1 MPPASERDPRLSW
14 VAEQIRN
21 TMYGV
26 TDASLDDL
34 FLDAQGVSTIL
45 ATFEGL
51 DGVQQASFVIVAR
64 EKEYVSVRASG
75 GEASQKRAVAAAGS
89 CLRGSGQMSQ
99 KLCVC
104 SGAVHNSNITCS
116 ALSAPDHS
124 RCLYFVRVD
133 HSDISAEAAADW
145 ATNPACPIHTA
156 FELSGMPVPSLNS
169 FYVFLVDVFE
179 PVLQDMEQAAG
190 KRKAVAALALN
201 DGANGAPAAATTV
214 AAEAANEV
222 AGGGGGVD
230 AAVVANRQLYSEIH
244 LWVSRLGTQLGGFMD
259 QVSAE
264 RKLPIPQDLCALED
278 TDAELQAALSNRDVL
293 REVDATVSQWQ
304 AEISYAMSLEPQKEG
319 PLGEIEYWRER
330 YSTISALYEQLNS
343 PQAKFVLKVAKEG
356 ECTSATM
363 IASTVQ
369 QFFRMYAE
377 AKDNVKFLGTL
388 DRHFRTLHAVD
399 PKNGSLQ
406 PIIDTLFSMM
416 TALRMV
422 WIISR
427 YYSTEERMVGLLEK
441 IARLI
446 AQKVSEHIDFRTVL
460 SLPSSEAKAKV
471 TAGQQCLLK
480 WKAAYKSVQE
490 EINSSEREQHW
501 TFDERRLFDVTDY
514 MSDRCTDLLEV
525 IETVEYYTTVLSA
538 QLKTVLTDT
547 TGIER
552 ILKDVEKLKRAFETL
567 TFDPFEKRA
576 THNWQVVFSGFL
588 TAVTSLDQEVS
599 LFINRIFDDDLRSA
613 ESAFELL
620 VSFKKI
626 RSRPD
631 RTGNSLDISALL
643 SEKAD
648 RILAQF
654 FTEIENVQR
663 IFQENKDSP
672 PLTKNQPPVAG
683 AIHWSM
689 SLFQRLKKPILRFQ
703 HEGMLKTAMGHQVK
717 AKYVE
722 TARQMKEY
730 STTRFL
736 QWREQVRVP
745 APASLKWN
753 ILRAEADGTYKV
765 NFNWQIFDM
774 IRETKYL
781 DRLGFEM
788 PKEVLH
794 VTLQD
799 EAYHGYVDALN
810 AMLVSFNCELGALA
824 GPELAILSADVR
836 ELKQALE
843 PGFHD
848 INWTSLSIPEFVSN
862 CERAITKFRN
872 LSREVRKSAD
882 GLQTQVVQR
891 IASTRL
897 MPGYEDLLQAGG
909 ELPELQVLVDAIER
923 HRVDQLERCVRAYR
937 TAKPLL
943 TKMESQ
949 LVGTHTG
956 RCANLASYYSHWEQ
970 RIWRALTQMVLK
982 SLATFAKLV
991 GYTTSSRS
999 SARAPPL
1006 FKVTILL
1013 TSEPTYTPQQQEITT
1028 AFHKIQSG
1036 IIETTKHFQRWM
1048 RGTCLEFTQGEIIPR
1063 PAEEDYATLFTYY
1076 QDIYNL
1082 PQVYKLQALINR
1094 TIQTHLGALATN
1106 IKMLQRY
1113 RFVFLADKKISVE
1126 QQAKSQLQWIDYD
1139 AKFQLY
1145 FNMIHDFD
1153 EETHINDF
1161 GFMRCDETPFYTE
1174 LVEQVYQWVAMEGA
1188 QLNDTVRS
1196 RMMAMYNNI
1205 RKVNED
1211 LARPCDNIADLKAVL
1226 EVMQGARASSLTVE
1240 QAIKE
1245 MEYVYSSLQH
1255 FGVALDPEEVKLAMS
1270 LQDMWSCTLARVHQ
1284 TGVALEPRKVQFR
1297 ELTVQEVAK
1306 FLNEGA
1312 KVLADFR
1319 GSGPGRAGVD
1329 LAEGN
1334 ESKKQWRQRLT
1345 ELQLRRDQLIKA
1357 EKLFD
1362 LPLTSHT
1369 SLQQLN
1375 EELAK
1380 IETVYDLYEQWMGDL
1395 RRWNRSSWKDL
1406 LLPDLE
1412 ATTEERAKQ
1421 ARILSKHYGS
1431 VEPFPAVQQLIL
1443 NFQNSLPLLAKLK
1456 SPALKARH
1464 WTELMR
1470 VTGKDFNYEQINLD
1484 ELIAME
1490 LFRYSD
1496 EVDRVVLAAA
1506 REQGIEQEIRA
1517 IKQYWAE
1524 KSFTP
1529 VPYAPR
1535 KGAPRC
1541 DVLTDTS
1548 EIQEAVDDNT
1558 LKVQSIANV
1567 KWAQPFID
1575 EVRSWERKLS
1585 VMGDVLAVWVT
1596 VQQKWEYLES
1606 IFKGNEDIVQQ
1617 LPKETAKF
1625 NDLDKKF
1632 VRIMNDTSAAPNVS
1646 QCCNVT
1652 GRLEELRFLEEKL
1665 EECQK
1670 DLSNYLETKRR
1681 LFPRFYFISDDEL
1694 LSILATNSAKAVQ
1707 DHMLKMFDNCARL
1720 LFKSEKDET
1729 ICGVESQEGERLDFG
1744 TPVKTEGRPVEEW
1757 LQAVLDESRQTLHD
1771 ILKAGVFYYPKMQ
1784 RLEWVKK
1791 YHGMVTL
1798 TGAKIFWTYEVEH
1811 AFEQVK
1817 KGKRGAVKELS
1828 GALSRQLIDLVAEMD
1843 KDVEK
1848 QYRKKINTL
1857 IIVDVHGRDIVD
1869 RFVRDSV
1876 TNARE
1881 FDWESQLRFYW
1892 ERVVDTC
1899 TIAQC
1904 TGCFRYG
1911 FEYIGLS
1918 GRLVITPLT
1927 DRCFMT
1933 LTQALTFCLGGAP
1946 GGPAGTGKTESV
1958 KDLAKAMAIQCV
1970 VFNCGEGLDYKAM
1983 GAIFSGLAQAGSWG
1997 CFDEFNRIEL
2007 PVLSVVS
2014 EQLRSIQ
2021 AALRAGDKEFLFG
2034 DSVIK
2039 LVPTVGTF
2047 ITMNPGYAGRVELPD
2062 NLKALFRPVVM
2073 VVPDMELIAEN
2084 MLFSEGFTTAREL
2097 ARKMVTLY
2105 SLAKGQ
2111 LSKQHHYDWGL
2122 RALKAVLVMAG
2133 QLKRGSPE
2141 LSEESVL
2148 MRALRD
2154 MNAPKFIAEDEP
2166 LFKGLMGD
2174 LFPGLDPTRVPQENL
2189 AKAST
2194 NVLKKRGFQINPK
2207 QIDKVVQLYE
2217 TMQTRHTSMVV
2228 GPTGGGKSTVIDTLC
2243 KAQTELGLT
2252 TKSYVINPKAQ
2263 PTSALYGMMDP
2274 MTRNWTDG
2282 IFSNIFRNIN
2292 RPVEGTERERRY
2304 VIFDGDVDAK
2314 WVEDMNSVM
2323 DDNKLLTL
2331 PNGERIRLHPQCSLL
2346 FEVGDLQ
2353 YASPATVSRVGMVFL
2368 DPVNLGWRPFMHA
2381 WKLKRPRDEQETLEE
2396 LVEQF
2401 VPALI
2406 AFVLDG
2412 TMEEAVQSTPPRLA
2426 MPTNALNMV
2435 KQLTTMLHTV
2445 SPREAS
2451 LEPRTLQAVFIFSCV
2466 WSFGALISTPA
2477 DRVRFDRLLKR
2488 LSGWLMQDVGDNF
2501 LTRFVGSGSLP
2512 EKYTLYDYYFDLQ
2525 DSRWKPWNM
2534 LVKPFVRTPG
2544 QPFSSLLV
2552 STVDTER
2559 NMWLL
2564 NKIVLNRTPVMFVG
2578 ESGTAKTVTIQSYL
2592 QQLKWRSVNG
2602 DGDDGSNGN
2611 NNGAGSAAAA
2621 GDTHANAGAMDLD
2634 EDVHLEAMLL
2644 EMNFSSRTTSL
2655 DAQRTMEDNIEKR
2668 TNTVLGPPAK
2678 KRLIVFVD
2686 DVNMPKVDLYGT
2698 QQPIAFLKLL
2708 IEYSSW
2714 YDRKDLLFKSVR
2726 DTQFVAA
2733 MAPPGGG
2740 RNALDPRFVSLF
2752 TVFNILF
2759 PQDESIHTIYQQ
2771 ILADA
2776 YKTLPVEQDFA
2787 ATVTSMTLQL
2797 YQKLVTALP
2806 ATPAKFHYIFNL
2818 RDLSRVYE
2826 GLCRATPVKFP
2837 TPGALVRLW
2846 RNEVMRVFVDRM
2858 ADEDDRAFVYN
2869 LVATQVEQSFPAD
2882 RATVMADPL
2891 LLGDFGDF
2899 VPDSAFEPLHI
2910 YEDFGPSY
2918 DRPRELVEAIME
2930 EMNTPVKKID
2940 LVMFDM
2946 ALEHLLR
2953 ITRVLSLPRGH
2964 CLLVGVGGSGKQSLT
2979 KLAASIC
2986 RMGVFEIVLA
2996 RNYGEEAFRD
3006 DLKQLYQRVGVQ
3018 KEKVI
3023 FLFMDGHVKE
3033 EGFLEHINNLL
3044 ASGMVPALFTEEE
3057 KDPLYAS
3064 VAEEVEAAGLAPSKD
3079 NKWTAF
3085 ITRCRDNLHVVLSMS
3100 PSGDALR
3107 TRCRNFPSLI
3117 NNTTIDWFQKWP
3129 AQALEAVGRKVL
3141 AEETLPDE
3149 LRTPIVE
3156 HMVQVHLTADKLSS
3170 QYQSELKRHNYVTPK
3185 NYLGFL
3191 ANYAKLLVT
3200 RREDIDD
3207 LVKKFTIGLEKLQH
3221 AESEVKVM
3229 KEELAEKEVTL
3240 REKQEINSKMTNEI
3254 KEQKQANESRK
3265 EESLKME
3272 EELNTQNAEIE
3283 KESAEAQV
3291 VLEQA
3296 MPALAEAMEAVKHI
3310 DPKSITELRSF
3321 AKPSANVVAV
3331 VRMVCV
3337 VKGVPA
3343 TWESGKVMMSQADFI
3358 RSLVDID
3365 TLTPTLSQAKM
3376 NEINKILKEFPV
3388 NSNDLKKVSMA
3399 ASGLMIWVEAMKQYW
3414 NVAKEVFPKQERV
3427 RQLQKLKETAE
3438 HQLQAC
3444 RDEIDR
3450 LTESLRRLEQQLDAG
3465 MAEARQLQ
3473 EEKQVMERRLNAAH
3487 KLIDGFSSERKR
3499 WTEEKATLSASRSR
3513 LVGDCLAGA
3522 AFLSYLGAFTY
3533 PYRQEALER
3542 MWLPDLRER
3551 GIPLTEHFDVRQL
3564 LTDDVAVS
3572 QWASDGLPSDALSVQ
3587 NGILTSVS
3595 TDYTGKGKRAGKIRF
3610 PLCID
3615 PQMQA
3620 VSWIKRQHQGNPRFE
3635 TATFGDPDFLKKL
3648 EFSIQ
3653 YGNPFLF
3660 ENVDEFIDPII
3671 DSVLDPQFRYES
3683 GQRLI
3688 RIGDKD
3694 IPWDDNF
3701 KLYLCTKLPNPN
3713 YAAEVFGKT
3722 LVINYGVTEDGLES
3736 QLLNYVVAS
3745 ERSDL
3750 QRQSEELVQ
3759 TMAESRAQ
3767 LKELEDTLIRE
3778 LTLATGNIL
3787 DNDDLITTLGNTKSS
3802 ATEVE
3807 QKLQQTQK
3815 TAQTTEE
3822 SRQQYRPVAKRGA
3835 VLYFVISQL
3844 SAINS
3849 MYEYSLSAFLHD
3861 VFGYSIT
3868 KSDASFEIR
3877 DRLRNIIQ
3885 TLTYNLYSY
3894 VCMGIF
3900 AKDKLMLSF
3909 QMAVRLLGQDGRMP
3923 QHELEFFLR
3932 GCVLASKSFPP
3943 NPAAWLTE
3951 RQWNDICK
3959 LATTVDVFAHLAEDV
3974 AAHLDEWQAWSL
3986 LDRPEEIKE
3995 ADNAP
4000 PCGYAAKMSDFQLLC
4015 LLRCFRADRVYG
4027 AVTNF
4032 IAACDLLG
4040 EQFVMPPILQY
4051 KEVLEKSSSMSP
4063 IVCIVSPGAN
4073 PADEIVKLATKEV
4086 GLDKLR
4092 SIALGQ
4098 GQGGEAMKLVEVG
4111 ATRGHW
4117 VLLQNCHLLS
4127 AWMKDLEKVLEKMD
4141 ASQVHEQFRLW
4152 LTTEPSAQFPMGIL
4166 QRSLKVVNEP
4176 PNGLKMNMKNTL
4188 SKVTED
4194 QLDVCPHW
4202 AFRPL
4207 VFTLAF
4213 FHAVVQERRK
4223 YGKIG
4228 WNVVYD
4234 FNETDFTV
4242 SMRLLDTYLTKAY
4255 LSKDPLPW
4263 DTLRYLVG
4271 EAMYG
4276 GRVTDSMDR
4285 RIVKTYLE
4293 EYFGDFLF
4301 DTFQPFHFFVEK
4313 GVVDY
4318 CLPPG
4323 STDPETKVTL
4333 AQMVAQISTF
4343 PNANA
4348 PDVFGLHPNAETGY
4362 LRHSTETLW
4371 SSLLELM
4378 PRASAV
4384 AVGGETREAKLTRF
4398 TEEILAQIPEPF
4410 DVKAVS
4416 SKEVEQAEA
4425 NGYDVVQ
4432 PTQVVL
4438 LQEIERWNL
4447 LVNAI
4452 TASLK
4457 ELQKALAGVIGMSG
4471 ELDELASAL
4480 DNGQLPQSWRRH
4492 APATRKNLGRW
4503 MAHFQ
4508 RRYKQYLAWSMD
4520 GEPKCVW
4527 LSGLMV
4533 PESYLS
4539 ALVQVTCRKYGWPLD
4554 RSTVMTTVTSFASAD
4569 DVTAAPADGAY
4580 VSGFYL
4586 EGARWD
4592 SERHTLAT
4600 QRKKQLISEMP
4611 VMQIVPT
4618 ELSRVKTMG
4627 TFKTPVYVNGD
4638 RRNAGGV
4645 GLVFMADLPSQIH
4658 PSLWVLESVALL
4670 LDSDD

>member
-1 MPPASERDPRLSW
+1 MASTSAADPRLLW
-14 VAEQIRN
+14 VFDQIRKHLH
-21 TMYGV
+21 GV
-26 TDASLDDL
+26 TDESISDL
-34 FLDAQGVSTIL
+34 FQDKESVETVLATLQGVETT
-45 ATFEGL
+45 AEP
-51 DGVQQASFVIVAR
+51 SFVVVAR
-64 EKEYVSVRASG
+64 EKETVDARSKDPL
-75 GEASQKRAVAAAGS
+75 QHAADAPLPRHRTNDGNGRGQR
-89 CLRGSGQMSQ
+89 LRIS
-99 KLCVC
+99 
-104 SGAVHNSNITCS
+104 SGAVHNANIACS
-116 ALSAPDHS
+116 GLYAPDHS
-124 RCLYFVRVD
+124 RCLFFVRVD
-133 HSDISAEAAADW
+133 HRDITAEDAADW
-145 ATNPACPIHTA
+145 ASNPQNPMHFA
-156 FELSGMPVPSLNS
+156 FELSGMQVPSLNS
-169 FYVFLVDVFE
+169 FYVLLMDVFE
-179 PVLQDMEQAAG
+179 PMLQDMGQAAG
-190 KRKAVAALALN
+190 KRKALMAMALN
-201 DGANGAPAAATTV
+201 GGGAGAANGAGG
-214 AAEAANEV
+214 AAEAGGS
-222 AGGGGGVD
+222 GGGGAEAAD
-230 AAVVANRQLYSEIH
+230 AVTAIGNNRQLYGEIH
-244 LWVSRLGTQLGGFMD
+244 AWINRLGTQLDGFMN
-259 QVSAE
+259 QVGAE
-264 RKLPIPQDLCALED
+264 RKLLIPQDLYALED
-278 TDAELQAALSNRDVL
+278 SDAQLQAALNNKDVL
-293 REVDATVSQWQ
+293 RQVDSTVSQWQ

-343 PQAKFVLKVAKEG
+343 AQAKFILKVAKEAD
-356 ECTSATM
+356 CTSATM
-363 IASTVQ
+363 IASTLQ
-369 QFFRMYAE
+369 QFFRMYSE
-377 AKDNVKFLGTL
+377 SKDNVKFLGTL
-388 DRHFRTLHAVD
+388 DRHFRTLQSVD
-399 PKNGSLQ
+399 PKLGSLQ

-427 YYSTEERMVGLLEK
+427 FYSTEERMVGLLEK

-460 SLPSSEAKAKV
+460 TLPSGVGREKV
-471 TAGQQCLLK
+471 TEGQQCLIK

-501 TFDERRLFDVTDY
+501 NFEERRLFDVTDY

-538 QLKTVLTDT
+538 QLKTVLTDA

-552 ILKDVEKLKRAFETL
+552 ILKDVEKLKRPFGTL

-588 TAVTSLDQEVS
+588 TAVTSLDHEVS

-620 VSFKKI
+620 VSFKRI

-631 RTGNSLDISALL
+631 RGGNSLDISALL
-643 SEKAD
+643 QEKTD
-648 RILAQF
+648 RILAQY
-654 FTEIENVQR
+654 FTEVENVQR
-663 IFQENKDSP
+663 IFHGQKEAP

-703 HEGMLKTAMGHQVK
+703 HEGMLKSSMGQQVK
-717 AKYVE
+717 AKYVD
-722 TARQMKEY
+722 ASRQMKEY
-730 STTRFL
+730 STARFL

-765 NFNWQIFDM
+765 NFNWSIFDI

-781 DRLGFEM
+781 DRLGFEI
-788 PKEVLH
+788 PKGVLH
-794 VTLQD
+794 ITLQD

-810 AMLVSFNCELGALA
+810 AMLVSFNYELGALA
-824 GPELAILSADVR
+824 GPERAILAAEVQ

-843 PGFHD
+843 PGFRD
-848 INWTSLSIPEFVSN
+848 INWTSLSIPDFVHS
-862 CERAITKFRN
+862 CEKAITKFRN
-872 LSREVRKSAD
+872 VSREVRKSAD
-882 GLQTQVVQR
+882 SLQTQVVNK

-897 MPGYEDLLQAGG
+897 IPEYREFLQAGG
-909 ELPELQVLVDAIER
+909 ELPELQTLVDIIER
-923 HRVDQLERCVRAYR
+923 RRVEQLERCMRSYR

-943 TKMESQ
+943 TKVESQ
-949 LVGTHTG
+949 LLGTHTG
-956 RCANLASYYSHWEQ
+956 KCASLASYYSHWEQ
-970 RIWRALTQMVLK
+970 RIWRALTTMVLK
-982 SLATFAKLV
+982 SLGSFAKLV
-991 GYTTSSRS
+991 GYTTSSRA
-999 SARAPPL
+999 SARPPPL

-1028 AFHKIQSG
+1028 AFHKIQAG
-1036 IIETTKHFQRWM
+1036 VIETTKHFQRWM

-1063 PAEEDYATLFTYY
+1063 PAEEDYMTLFTYY

-1153 EETHINDF
+1153 EEGHVHDF

-1174 LVEQVYQWVAMEGA
+1174 LVEHVYQWVAMEGA
-1188 QLNDTVRS
+1188 QLNDTVRA
-1196 RMMAMYNNI
+1196 RMMQRYTTI
-1205 RKVNED
+1205 KKINED
-1211 LARPCDNIADLKAVL
+1211 LVRPCDNIADLKSVL
-1226 EVMQGARASSLTVE
+1226 EVMHNARTSSLEVE
-1240 QAIKE
+1240 QAVREI
-1245 MEYVYSSLQH
+1245 EYVYSSLQH
-1255 FGVALDPEEVKLAMS
+1255 YGVTLDAEEVKLAMS
-1270 LQDMWSCTLARVHQ
+1270 LQNMWYCTLARVHQ
-1284 TGVALEPRKVQFR
+1284 TGVSLEPRKVQFR
-1297 ELTVQEVAK
+1297 ELTVQEVGK
-1306 FLNEGA
+1306 FLGEGV
-1312 KVLADFR
+1312 KVVQEFR
-1319 GSGPGRAGVD
+1319 RTGPGRAEID
-1329 LAEGN
+1329 LAVGN

-1345 ELQLRRDQLIKA
+1345 ELQMKRDQLVKA

-1362 LPLTSHT
+1362 LPLTTHT

-1375 EELAK
+1375 EELSK
-1380 IETVYDLYEQWMGDL
+1380 VETVYDLYEQWMSDL

-1406 LLPDLE
+1406 LLSDLE

-1421 ARILSKHYGS
+1421 ARVLGKQYGTT
-1431 VEPFPAVQQLIL
+1431 EPFPAVHQLIV
-1443 NFQNSLPLLAKLK
+1443 NFQSSLPLLAKLK
-1456 SPALKARH
+1456 SPALKGRH

-1470 VTGKDFNYEQINLD
+1470 VTQKDFNYEQINLS

-1490 LFRYSD
+1490 LFRYTE
-1496 EVDRVVLAAA
+1496 EVDRVVLSAA

-1524 KSFTP
+1524 KVFSP

-1535 KGAPRC
+1535 KGAARC

-1567 KWAQPFID
+1567 KWAQPFME
-1575 EVRSWERKLS
+1575 EVKTWERRLS
-1585 VMGDVLAVWVT
+1585 VMSDVISVWVT
-1596 VQQKWEYLES
+1596 VQQKWQYLES

-1617 LPKETAKF
+1617 LPKEAAKF

-1632 VRIMNDTSAAPNVS
+1632 VRIMTDTSASPNVS
-1646 QCCNVT
+1646 QCCNVV
-1652 GRLEELRFLEEKL
+1652 GRLEELRYLEEKL

-1670 DLSNYLETKRR
+1670 DLSNYLETKRC

-1694 LSILATNSAKAVQ
+1694 LSILATSSAKAVQ

-1720 LFKSEKDET
+1720 IFKSERDET

-1744 TPVKTEGRPVEEW
+1744 TPVKTDGRPVEEW
-1757 LQAVLDESRQTLHD
+1757 LQAVLDESKQTLHD
-1771 ILKAGVFYYPKMQ
+1771 ILKAGVFHYPKMR
-1784 RLEWVKK
+1784 RLEWVKE

-1798 TGAKIFWTYEVEH
+1798 TGAKVFWTYEIEY
-1811 AFEQVK
+1811 AFAQLR
-1817 KGKRGAVKELS
+1817 KGKRSAVKELS
-1828 GALSRQLIDLVAEMD
+1828 ASLSRQLIDLVAEMD
-1843 KDVEK
+1843 KDMDK

-1876 TNARE
+1876 TDARE

-1892 ERVVDTC
+1892 EKSVDTC
-1899 TIAQC
+1899 MIAQC
-1904 TGCFRYG
+1904 TGRFRYG
-1911 FEYIGLS
+1911 FEYMGLN

-1983 GAIFSGLAQAGSWG
+1983 GTIFSGLSQTGSWG

-2034 DSVIK
+2034 DSVIR

-2105 SLAKGQ
+2105 SLARGQ

-2154 MNAPKFIAEDEP
+2154 MNAPKFIAQDEP

-2194 NVLKKRGFQINPK
+2194 SVLKGRGFQVNPR

-2243 KAQTELGLT
+2243 KAQTELGLV
-2252 TKSYVINPKAQ
+2252 TKSFVINPKAQ

-2282 IFSNIFRNIN
+2282 IFSNIFRSIN
-2292 RPVEGTERERRY
+2292 KPTEGTERERRY

-2368 DPVNLGWRPFMHA
+2368 DPVNLGWKPFMHA
-2381 WKLKRPRDEQETLEE
+2381 WKMRRPRDEQETLSE
-2396 LVEQF
+2396 LVDQF
-2401 VPALI
+2401 VQPLI
-2406 AFVLDG
+2406 NFVLDG
-2412 TMEEAVQSTPPRLA
+2412 MDEEGTVSPPPKLVL
-2426 MPTNALNMV
+2426 PTSALNMV
-2435 KQLTTMLHTV
+2435 TQLSTMLYTV
-2445 SPREAS
+2445 SPKDTS
-2451 LEPRTLQAVFIFSCV
+2451 LEPRALQSVFIFACV
-2466 WSFGALISTPA
+2466 WSFGSLISSGR
-2477 DRVRFDRLLKR
+2477 DRQRFDAFLKR
-2488 LSGWLMQDVGDNF
+2488 ISGWNLQDVGDNF

-2512 EKYTLYDYYFDLQ
+2512 EARTLYDYYFDLQ
-2525 DSRWKPWNM
+2525 DSRWKPWNV
-2534 LVKPFVRTPG
+2534 LVKPFDRKPG

-2564 NKIVLNRTPVMFVG
+2564 NKIVLNRSPVLFVG
-2578 ESGTAKTVTIQSYL
+2578 ESGTAKTVTIQAYL
-2592 QQLKWRSVNG
+2592 QHLKWASLHSG
-2602 DGDDGSNGN
+2602 DGGG
-2611 NNGAGSAAAA
+2611 GTAAAA
-2621 GDTHANAGAMDLD
+2621 GAAGGGGDGGGGSD
-2634 EDVHLEAMLL
+2634 DVQLEAMLL

-2668 TNTVLGPPAK
+2668 TNTVLGPPSK

-2686 DVNMPKVDLYGT
+2686 DINMPKVDLYGT

-2708 IEYSSW
+2708 IESQHW
-2714 YDRKDLLFKSVR
+2714 YDRRDLLFKNVR

-2759 PQDESIHTIYQQ
+2759 PEDEAIHTIYQQ
-2771 ILADA
+2771 ILAAA
-2776 YKTLPVEQDFA
+2776 YKTMPVDADFA
-2787 ATVTSMTLQL
+2787 TTITSMTLQL
-2797 YQKLVTALP
+2797 YVSLVSALP

-2826 GLCRATPVKFP
+2826 GLCRATPDKFP
-2837 TPGALVRLW
+2837 GPGPLVRLW
-2846 RNEVMRVFVDRM
+2846 RNEVVRVFVDRM
-2858 ADEDDRAFVYN
+2858 ADEDDKAFVCG
-2869 LVATQVEQSFPAD
+2869 LIEKQVSHHFPRETTA
-2882 RATVMADPL
+2882 VMADPL

-2899 VPDSAFEPLHI
+2899 VPDNEFEPLHI
-2910 YEDFGPSY
+2910 YEDFGDSY
-2918 DRPRELVEAIME
+2918 TRARQLVEAVMDEI
-2930 EMNTPVKKID
+2930 NTPVKKID

-2986 RMGVFEIVLA
+2986 KMGVFEIVLA
-2996 RNYGEEAFRD
+2996 RNYGEEAFRE
-3006 DLKQLYQRVGVQ
+3006 DLKKLYQCVGVQ
-3018 KEKVI
+3018 KEKMI

-3057 KDPLYAS
+3057 KEPLYAS
-3064 VAEEVEAAGLAPSKD
+3064 VTDAVEAAGLAPSKD

-3085 ITRCRDNLHVVLSMS
+3085 IARCRDNLHVVLSMS

-3149 LRTPIVE
+3149 LRAPIVE
-3156 HMVQVHLTADKLSS
+3156 HMVHVHLTADKLSS
-3170 QYQSELKRHNYVTPK
+3170 QYQNELKRHNYVTPK

-3207 LVKKFTIGLEKLQH
+3207 IVKKFTIGLEKLQH
-3221 AESEVKVM
+3221 AEAEVNVL

-3240 REKQEINSKMTNEI
+3240 REKQEINAQMTREI
-3254 KEQKQANESRK
+3254 TEQKKKNQVRK

-3272 EELNTQNAEIE
+3272 EELNIQNAEIE
-3283 KESAEAQV
+3283 KESADAQV

-3296 MPALAEAMEAVKHI
+3296 MPALEEAMEAVRHI

-3321 AKPSANVVAV
+3321 AKPSVNVVAV
-3331 VRMVCV
+3331 VRMVCI
-3337 VKGVPA
+3337 VKGVSA
-3343 TWESGKVMMSQADFI
+3343 TWESGKIMMGQADFI

-3365 TLTPTLSQAKM
+3365 TLTPTLNQAKM
-3376 NEINKILKEFPV
+3376 NEINKVLKEFPV

-3427 RQLQKLKETAE
+3427 RQLQKAKETAE
-3438 HQLQAC
+3438 RQLQAC

-3450 LTESLRRLEQQLDAG
+3450 LTESLRRLEQQLEAG

-3473 EEKQVMERRLNAAH
+3473 EEKSVMERRLNAAH
-3487 KLIDGFSSERKR
+3487 KLIDGFSSERVR
-3499 WTEEKATLSASRSR
+3499 WTEEKTLLSASRSR

-3522 AFLSYLGAFTY
+3522 SFLSYLGAFTY
-3533 PYRQEALER
+3533 PYRQEALDDI
-3542 MWLPDLRER
+3542 WLPDLRSR
-3551 GIPLTEHFDVRQL
+3551 GIPLTDSFDVRQL
-3564 LTDDVAVS
+3564 LTNDVAVS

-3587 NGILTSVS
+3587 NGILTSIS

-3610 PLCID
+3610 PLCVD

-3620 VSWIKRQHQGNPRFE
+3620 VNWIKRQNQGNPRFE
-3635 TATFGDPDFLKKL
+3635 TATFSDPDFLKKL
-3648 EFSIQ
+3648 EFAIQ

-3722 LVINYGVTEDGLES
+3722 LVINYGVTEDGLEA

-3767 LKELEDTLIRE
+3767 LKVLENTLIRE

-3787 DNDDLITTLGNTKSS
+3787 DNDDLIATLENTKSS

-3807 QKLQQTQK
+3807 HKLRQAQE
-3815 TAQTTEE
+3815 TARTTEE
-3822 SRQQYRPVAKRGA
+3822 SRQQYRPAAKRGA
-3835 VLYFVISQL
+3835 VLYFIISQL
-3844 SAINS
+3844 SAINP
-3849 MYEYSLSAFLHD
+3849 MYEYSLSAFLTD
-3861 VFGYSIT
+3861 VFGHSIT
-3868 KSDASFEIR
+3868 KSDASFEIQ

-3885 TLTYNLYSY
+3885 TLTYNLYTY

-3900 AKDKLMLSF
+3900 AKDKVMLSF
-3909 QMAVRLLGQDGRMP
+3909 QMAVRLLSQEGRMV
-3923 QHELEFFLR
+3923 QSELEFFLR
-3932 GCVLASKSFPP
+3932 GCVLASKSFPA
-3943 NPAAWLTE
+3943 NPVPWLTE
-3951 RQWNDICK
+3951 RQWNDVCK
-3959 LATTVDVFAHLAEDV
+3959 LATTVDTFEHLTDDV
-3974 AAHLDEWQAWSL
+3974 AGNAEAWHAWTS
-3986 LDRPEEIKE
+3986 LDRPEEL
-3995 ADNAP
+3995 DGSTL
-4000 PCGYAAKMSDFQLLC
+4000 PCGYAEKMTSFQLLC
-4015 LLRCFRADRVYG
+4015 LLRCLRPDRVYG

-4032 IAACDLLG
+4032 IATCDLLG
-4040 EQFVMPPILQY
+4040 EQFIMPPILRY

-4073 PADEIVKLATKEV
+4073 PTDEIVRLAAKEV
-4086 GLDKLR
+4086 GLDKMR
-4092 SIALGQ
+4092 SISLGQ
-4098 GQGGEAMKLVEVG
+4098 GQGEEAMRLAEVG

-4117 VLLQNCHLLS
+4117 VLLQNCHLLTV
-4127 AWMKDLEKVLEKMD
+4127 WMKDLEKMLEKMD
-4141 ASQVHEQFRLW
+4141 SSQVHEQFRLW
-4152 LTTEPSAQFPMGIL
+4152 LTTEPSGQFPMGIL

-4194 QLDVCPHW
+4194 QLDTCPHA

-4207 VFTLAF
+4207 VFALAF

-4223 YGKIG
+4223 YGKLG
-4228 WNVVYD
+4228 WNVIYD

-4255 LSKDPLPW
+4255 MNKDPLPW
-4263 DTLRYLVG
+4263 ETLRYLVG

-4276 GRVTDSMDR
+4276 GRVTDGMDR
-4285 RIVKTYLE
+4285 RIVQTYLA
-4293 EYFGDFLF
+4293 EYFGDYLF
-4301 DTFQPFHFFVEK
+4301 DTFQPFHFFVEP
-4313 GVVDY
+4313 GVADY

-4323 STDPETKVTL
+4323 STDPEKKVALT
-4333 AQMVAQISTF
+4333 QMVAQVDTF

-4362 LRHSTETLW
+4362 LRSSTETLW
-4371 SSLLELM
+4371 ASLIELM
-4378 PRASAV
+4378 PRVSTV
-4384 AVGGETREAKLTRF
+4384 ATGEETREVKLTRF
-4398 TEEILAQIPEPF
+4398 TEEILVQIPAPF
-4410 DVKAVS
+4410 DMKAVTR
-4416 SKEVEQAEA
+4416 KETERAEA
-4425 NGYDVVQ
+4425 GGYDAVQ

-4438 LQEIERWNL
+4438 LQEMERWNK
-4447 LVNAI
+4447 LVQVM
-4452 TASLK
+4452 TTSLK
-4457 ELQKALAGVIGMSG
+4457 ELQKALAGVIGMSS

-4480 DNGQLPQSWRRH
+4480 DNGQLPQSWRRY

-4503 MAHFQ
+4503 IAHFQ
-4508 RRYKQYLAWSMD
+4508 RRYQQYLSWNVD

-4533 PESYLS
+4533 PDSFLS
-4539 ALVQVTCRKYGWPLD
+4539 ALVQVTCRKYRWPLD
-4554 RSTVMTTVTSFASAD
+4554 RSTMMTSVTSF
-4569 DVTAAPADGAY
+4569 VRPEEVVAAPEDGAY
-4580 VSGFYL
+4580 VSGLYL

-4592 SERHTLAT
+4592 ADRRVLAP
-4600 QRKKQLISEMP
+4600 QLKKQLISELP

-4618 ELSRVKTMG
+4618 ESTRVKTVG
-4627 TFKTPVYVNGD
+4627 TFKTPVYVNSD
-4638 RRNAGGV
+4638 RRSAGGV
-4645 GLVFMADLPSQIH
+4645 GLVFMADLPSDVH

>member
-1 MPPASERDPRLSW
+1 MATDAEMDPRLSW
-14 VAEQIRN
+14 VFEQIRKN
-21 TMYGV
+21 FHGV
-26 TDASLDDL
+26 TDNSLHDL
-34 FLDAQGVSTIL
+34 FQDKESVDTVLSTMMGI
-45 ATFEGL
+45 EGTL
-51 DGVQQASFVIVAR
+51 ERCFVIVAR
-64 EKEYVSVRASG
+64 EKESIDACSKDPLQHAADAPLSQHYSSDG
-75 GEASQKRAVAAAGS
+75 GGRGQR
-89 CLRGSGQMSQ
+89 LRIS
-99 KLCVC
+99 
-104 SGAVHNSNITCS
+104 SGAVHNANIACS
-116 ALSAPDHS
+116 ALYAPDNS
-124 RCLYFVRVD
+124 RCLFFVRVD
-133 HSDISAEAAADW
+133 NRDITAEDAADW
-145 ATNPACPIHTA
+145 VSNPQNPIHFA
-156 FELSGMPVPSLNS
+156 FEVAGMQVPSLNS
-169 FYVFLVDVFE
+169 FYVLLMEVFE
-179 PVLQDMEQAAG
+179 PILQDMGQAAG
-190 KRKAVAALALN
+190 KRRALMALALN
-201 DGANGAPAAATTV
+201 GGTSAMSTTSGP
-214 AAEAANEV
+214 AAEAP
-222 AGGGGGVD
+222 GGLD
-230 AAVVANRQLYSEIH
+230 AKDGLTAIGNNRQLYGEIH
-244 LWVSRLGTQLGGFMD
+244 SWINRLGTQLGGFIN
-259 QVSAE
+259 QVGAE
-264 RKLPIPQDLCALED
+264 RKLLIPQDLCALEES
-278 TDAELQAALSNRDVL
+278 DAQLQAALGNKGIL
-293 REVDATVSQWQ
+293 RQVDATVSQWQ
-304 AEISYAMSLEPQKEG
+304 AEISYAMSVEPQKEG
-319 PLGEIEYWRER
+319 PLGEVEYWRER

-343 PQAKFVLKVAKEG
+343 SQAKFILKIAKEAG
-356 ECTSATM
+356 CTSATM
-363 IASTVQ
+363 IDSTLQ
-369 QFFRMYAE
+369 QFFRMYSE
-377 AKDNVKFLGTL
+377 SKDNVKFLGTL
-388 DRHFRTLHAVD
+388 DRHFRTLHSVD
-399 PKNGSLQ
+399 PKLGSLQ

-427 YYSTEERMVGLLEK
+427 FYSTEERMVGLLEK

-460 SLPSSEAKAKV
+460 TLPSEVAKDKV
-471 TAGQQCLLK
+471 KEGQQCLIK

-490 EINSSEREQHW
+490 EINSSDREQHW
-501 TFDERRLFDVTDY
+501 NFDERRLFDVTDY
-514 MSDRCTDLLEV
+514 MSDRCSDLLEV

-538 QLKTVLTDT
+538 QLKTVLTDAT
-547 TGIER
+547 DIER
-552 ILKDVEKLKRAFETL
+552 ILKDVEKLKRPFGML
-567 TFDPFEKRA
+567 TFDPFERRA

-588 TAVTSLDQEVS
+588 TSVTSLDHEVS

-620 VSFKKI
+620 VSFKRI
-626 RSRPD
+626 RTRPD
-631 RTGNSLDISALL
+631 RGGNSLDISALL
-643 SEKAD
+643 LEKTD
-648 RILAQF
+648 RILAQY
-654 FTEIENVQR
+654 FTEVENVRR
-663 IFQENKDSP
+663 IFLAQKEAP

-689 SLFQRLKKPILRFQ
+689 SLFQRLKKPIVRFQ
-703 HEGMLKTAMGHQVK
+703 HEGMLKSSMGQQVK
-717 AKYVE
+717 ARYVE
-722 TARQMKEY
+722 VSRQMKDY

-736 QWREQVRVP
+736 RWREEVRVP
-745 APASLKWN
+745 GPASLKWN
-753 ILRAEADGTYKV
+753 VLRAEADGTYKV
-765 NFNWQIFDM
+765 NFNWSIFDI

-781 DRLGFEM
+781 DRLGFDI
-788 PKEVLH
+788 PKALLH
-794 VTLQD
+794 ITLQD
-799 EAYHGYVDALN
+799 EAYHAYVDALN
-810 AMLVSFNCELGALA
+810 GMLVSFNYELGALA
-824 GPELAILSADVR
+824 GPERAILAAEVQ

-843 PGFHD
+843 PGFRD
-848 INWTSLSIPEFVSN
+848 INWASLSIPDFVSS

-872 LSREVRKSAD
+872 VSREVRKSAD
-882 GLQTQVVQR
+882 SLQTQVVNK

-897 MPGYEDLLQAGG
+897 IPEYNEFLQAGG
-909 ELPELQVLVDAIER
+909 ELPELQTLVDIIER
-923 HRVDQLERCVRAYR
+923 RRVEQLDRCIRAYR

-943 TKMESQ
+943 TKVEGQ
-949 LVGTHTG
+949 LLGTHTG
-956 RCANLASYYSHWEQ
+956 KCSGLASYYSHWEQ
-970 RIWRALTQMVLK
+970 RIWRALTTMVLK
-982 SLATFAKLV
+982 SLASFAKLV
-991 GYTTSSRS
+991 GYKTSSRAS
-999 SARAPPL
+999 TRRLPL

-1028 AFHKIQSG
+1028 AFHKIQAG

-1063 PAEEDYATLFTYY
+1063 PAEEDYMTLFTYY
-1076 QDIYNL
+1076 QDIHNL
-1082 PQVYKLQALINR
+1082 PQVYRLQALVNR

-1145 FNMIHDFD
+1145 FNMIRDFD
-1153 EETHINDF
+1153 EECHVHNF

-1174 LVEQVYQWVAMEGA
+1174 LVGHVYQWVAMEGA
-1188 QLNDTVRS
+1188 QLSDTVRA
-1196 RMMAMYNNI
+1196 RMMQRYNTI
-1205 RKVNED
+1205 KKINED
-1211 LARPCDNIADLKAVL
+1211 LVRPCDNIADLKLVL
-1226 EVMQGARASSLTVE
+1226 EVIHNARASSLEVE
-1240 QAIKE
+1240 QALREI
-1245 MEYVYSSLQH
+1245 EYVYSSLQH
-1255 FGVALDPEEVKLAMS
+1255 YGVALDAEILKLAMS
-1270 LQDMWSCTLARVHQ
+1270 LQDMWSCTLARVHK
-1284 TGVALEPRKVQFR
+1284 TSVALEPRKVELR
-1297 ELTVQEVAK
+1297 ELTIQEVDK
-1306 FLNEGA
+1306 FLEEGA
-1312 KVLADFR
+1312 KVLKEFR
-1319 GSGPGRAGVD
+1319 STGPGRADID
-1329 LAEGN
+1329 LAAGN

-1345 ELQLRRDQLIKA
+1345 ELQMKRDQLVKA

-1362 LPLTSHT
+1362 LPLTTHT

-1375 EELAK
+1375 EELTK
-1380 IETVYDLYEQWMGDL
+1380 VETIYDLYEQWMSDL

-1406 LLPDLE
+1406 LLSDLE

-1421 ARILSKHYGS
+1421 ARALGKHYGT
-1431 VEPFPAVQQLIL
+1431 VHPFSAVHQLIL
-1443 NFQNSLPLLAKLK
+1443 NFQSSLPLLAKLK

-1470 VTGKDFNYEQINLD
+1470 VTDKNFNYEQINLS

-1490 LFRYSD
+1490 LFRYTD

-1524 KSFTP
+1524 KVFTP

-1535 KGAPRC
+1535 KGAARC
-1541 DVLTDTS
+1541 DVLTDTT
-1548 EIQEAVDDNT
+1548 EIEEAVDDNT

-1567 KWAQPFID
+1567 KWAQPFVE
-1575 EVRSWERKLS
+1575 EVKMWERRLCVIS
-1585 VMGDVLAVWVT
+1585 DVISVWVT
-1596 VQQKWEYLES
+1596 VQQKWQYLES

-1617 LPKETAKF
+1617 LPKEAAKF
-1625 NDLDKKF
+1625 NELDKKF
-1632 VRIMNDTSAAPNVS
+1632 VRIMIDTSASPNVS
-1646 QCCNVT
+1646 HCCNVT
-1652 GRLEELRFLEEKL
+1652 GRLEELRHLEEKL

-1694 LSILATNSAKAVQ
+1694 LSILATSSAKAVQ

-1720 LFKSEKDET
+1720 IFKSERDET
-1729 ICGVESQEGERLDFG
+1729 VCGVESQEGERLDFG
-1744 TPVKTEGRPVEEW
+1744 APVKTDGRPVEEW
-1757 LQAVLDESRQTLHD
+1757 LQAVLDESKQSLHD
-1771 ILKAGVFYYPKMQ
+1771 ILKAGIFHYPKMQ
-1784 RLEWVKK
+1784 RLEWVKD

-1798 TGAKIFWTYEVEH
+1798 TGAKVFWTYEVEH
-1811 AFEQVK
+1811 AFTQVR
-1817 KGKRGAVKELS
+1817 KGRRSAVKELS
-1828 GALSRQLIDLVAEMD
+1828 ALLSVQLITLVAEMD
-1843 KDVEK
+1843 KDMDK

-1876 TNARE
+1876 SDARE

-1892 ERVVDTC
+1892 EKAVDTC

-1904 TGCFRYG
+1904 TGRFRYG
-1911 FEYIGLS
+1911 FEYMGLN

-1958 KDLAKAMAIQCV
+1958 KDLAKAMAIHCV

-1983 GAIFSGLAQAGSWG
+1983 GIIFSGLSQTGSWG

-2021 AALRAGDKEFLFG
+2021 AALRAGDKEFFFG
-2034 DSVIK
+2034 DSVIR

-2133 QLKRGSPE
+2133 QLKRGSSE

-2154 MNAPKFIAEDEP
+2154 MNAPKFIAQDEP

-2194 NVLKKRGFQINPK
+2194 NVLKGRGFQINPK

-2243 KAQTELGLT
+2243 KAQTELGLA

-2282 IFSNIFRNIN
+2282 IFSNIFRSIN
-2292 RPVEGTERERRY
+2292 KPADGTERERRY

-2368 DPVNLGWRPFMHA
+2368 DPINLGWKPFMHA
-2381 WKLKRPRDEQETLEE
+2381 WKMRRPRDEQETLTE

-2401 VPALI
+2401 VQPLI
-2406 AFVLDG
+2406 NFVLDG
-2412 TMEEAVQSTPPRLA
+2412 VDEEGAMSPPPKLVL
-2426 MPTNALNMV
+2426 PTNSLNMV
-2435 KQLTTMLHTV
+2435 KQLTTVLCTV
-2445 SPREAS
+2445 SPKDAS
-2451 LEPRTLQAVFIFSCV
+2451 LEPRALQSVFIFSCV
-2466 WSFGALISTPA
+2466 WSFGALICSGL
-2477 DRVRFDRLLKR
+2477 DRRRFDAFLKR
-2488 LSGWLMQDVGDNF
+2488 ISGWNLQDVGDNF

-2512 EKYTLYDYYFDLQ
+2512 EARTLYDYYFDLQ
-2525 DSRWKPWNM
+2525 DSRWKPWNV
-2534 LVKPFVRTPG
+2534 LVKPFERKPG

-2564 NKIVLNRTPVMFVG
+2564 NKIVLNRSPVMFVG

-2592 QQLKWRSVNG
+2592 QHLKWTSLYSSENG
-2602 DGDDGSNGN
+2602 GEGGGDD
-2611 NNGAGSAAAA
+2611 
-2621 GDTHANAGAMDLD
+2621 
-2634 EDVHLEAMLL
+2634 VQLEAMLL
-2644 EMNFSSRTTSL
+2644 EMNFSSRTTSF
-2655 DAQRTMEDNIEKR
+2655 DAQRTLEDNIEKR

-2686 DVNMPKVDLYGT
+2686 DINMPKVDLYGT

-2708 IEYSSW
+2708 IESHHW
-2714 YDRKDLLFKSVR
+2714 YDRKDLLFKKVR

-2759 PQDESIHTIYQQ
+2759 PEDEAIHTIYQQ

-2776 YKTLPVEQDFA
+2776 YKMLPVDADFA
-2787 ATVTSMTLQL
+2787 TTITSMTLQL
-2797 YQKLVTALP
+2797 YASLVNALP

-2818 RDLSRVYE
+2818 RDLSRIYE
-2826 GLCRATPVKFP
+2826 GLCRATPGAFP
-2837 TPGALVRLW
+2837 STGALVRLW
-2846 RNEVMRVFVDRM
+2846 RHEVVRVFIDRM
-2858 ADEDDRAFVYN
+2858 AEEDDKAFVGE
-2869 LVATQVEQSFPAD
+2869 LIAREVSRHFPREA
-2882 RATVMADPL
+2882 ATVMADPL
-2891 LLGDFGDF
+2891 LFGDFGDF
-2899 VPDSAFEPLHI
+2899 EPASELEPLHI

-2918 DRPRELVEAIME
+2918 THARELVEAIIDE
-2930 EMNTPVKKID
+2930 INTPVKKID

-2986 RMGVFEIVLA
+2986 KMGVFEIVLS
-2996 RNYGEEAFRD
+2996 RNYGKDAFRE
-3006 DLKQLYQRVGVQ
+3006 DLKKLYHCVGVQ
-3018 KEKVI
+3018 RQKMI

-3033 EGFLEHINNLL
+3033 EGFLEDINNLL
-3044 ASGMVPALFTEEE
+3044 ASGMVPAIFTEEE
-3057 KDPLYAS
+3057 KEPLYAS
-3064 VAEEVEAAGLAPSKD
+3064 VTEDVDAAGLAPSKD

-3085 ITRCRDNLHVVLSMS
+3085 IARCRDNLHVVLSMS

-3107 TRCRNFPSLI
+3107 TRSRNFPSLI

-3129 AQALEAVGRKVL
+3129 AQALEAVGRRVL

-3156 HMVQVHLTADKLSS
+3156 HMVHVHLTADKLSS
-3170 QYQSELKRHNYVTPK
+3170 RYQNELKRHNYVTPK
-3185 NYLGFL
+3185 NFLGFL

-3200 RREDIDD
+3200 RRENIDD
-3207 LVKKFTIGLEKLQH
+3207 IVKKFTIGLDKLQH
-3221 AESEVKVM
+3221 AEAEVNVL

-3240 REKQEINSKMTNEI
+3240 REKQEINAQMTREI
-3254 KEQKQANESRK
+3254 TEQKQKNQVRK
-3265 EESLKME
+3265 DESLKME
-3272 EELNTQNAEIE
+3272 EQLNIQNAEIE

-3296 MPALAEAMEAVKHI
+3296 MPALEEAMEAVRHI

-3321 AKPSANVVAV
+3321 AKPSVNVVAV
-3331 VRMVCV
+3331 VRMVCI

-3343 TWESGKVMMSQADFI
+3343 TWESGKIMMGQTDFI

-3365 TLTPTLSQAKM
+3365 TLTPTLNQAKM
-3376 NEINKILKEFPV
+3376 NEINKVLKEFPV

-3414 NVAKEVFPKQERV
+3414 NVAKEVFPKQELV
-3427 RQLQKLKETAE
+3427 RQLQKAKETAE
-3438 HQLQAC
+3438 RQLQAC

-3450 LTESLRRLEQQLDAG
+3450 LTESLRRLEQQLEAG
-3465 MAEARQLQ
+3465 MAEARRLQ
-3473 EEKQVMERRLNAAH
+3473 EEKSVMERRLNAAH
-3487 KLIDGFSSERKR
+3487 KLIDGFSSERVR
-3499 WTEEKATLSASRSR
+3499 WTEEKALLSASRSR

-3533 PYRQEALER
+3533 PYRQEALENV
-3542 MWLPDLRER
+3542 WLPDLRSR
-3551 GIPLTEHFDVRQL
+3551 SIPLTDGFDVRQL
-3564 LTDDVAVS
+3564 LTNDVAVS
-3572 QWASDGLPSDALSVQ
+3572 QWASDGLPSDVLSVQ

-3620 VSWIKRQHQGNPRFE
+3620 VRWIKRQHQGNTRFE
-3635 TATFGDPDFLKKL
+3635 TATFSDPDFLKRL
-3648 EFSIQ
+3648 EFAIQ

-3701 KLYLCTKLPNPN
+3701 KLFLCTKLPNPN

-3722 LVINYGVTEDGLES
+3722 LVINYGVTEDGLEA

-3767 LKELEDTLIRE
+3767 LKELENTLIRE

-3787 DNDDLITTLGNTKSS
+3787 DNDDLIATLENTKSS

-3807 QKLQQTQK
+3807 EKLRQAQE
-3815 TAQTTEE
+3815 TARTTEE
-3822 SRQQYRPVAKRGA
+3822 SRQQYRPAAKRGA
-3835 VLYFVISQL
+3835 VLYFIISQL
-3844 SAINS
+3844 SAINP
-3849 MYEYSLSAFLHD
+3849 MYEYSLSAFLYD

-3868 KSDASFEIR
+3868 KSDASFEIE

-3885 TLTYNLYSY
+3885 TLTYNLYTY

-3900 AKDKLMLSF
+3900 AKDKVMLSF
-3909 QMAVRLLGQDGRMP
+3909 QMAVRLLGQEGRMV
-3923 QHELEFFLR
+3923 QSELEFFLR

-3943 NPAAWLTE
+3943 KPVHWLTE
-3951 RQWNDICK
+3951 RQWNDVCK
-3959 LATTVDVFAHLAEDV
+3959 LASSVDVFEHLTEEV
-3974 AAHLDEWQAWSL
+3974 AANAEAWKAWTA
-3986 LDRPEEIKE
+3986 LDRPEEL
-3995 ADNAP
+3995 DSNP
-4000 PCGYAAKMSDFQLLC
+4000 LPCGYANKISEFQLLC
-4015 LLRCFRADRVYG
+4015 LLRCFRSDRVYF

-4032 IAACDLLG
+4032 ISACDLLG
-4040 EQFVMPPILQY
+4040 EVFVMPPILRY

-4073 PADEIVKLATKEV
+4073 PTDEIVKLAVKEV
-4086 GLDKLR
+4086 GLDKMR
-4092 SIALGQ
+4092 SISLGQ
-4098 GQGGEAMKLVEVG
+4098 GQGEEAMRLVEVG

-4117 VLLQNCHLLS
+4117 VLLQNCHLLN
-4127 AWMKDLEKVLEKMD
+4127 AWMKDMEKTLEKMD
-4141 ASQVHEQFRLW
+4141 SSQVHEQFRLW
-4152 LTTEPSAQFPMGIL
+4152 LTTEPTEQFPMGIL

-4194 QLDVCPHW
+4194 QLESCPHW

-4234 FNETDFTV
+4234 FNETDFSV

-4255 LSKDPLPW
+4255 LNKDPVPW
-4263 DTLRYLVG
+4263 ETLRYLVG

-4276 GRVTDSMDR
+4276 GRVTDGMDR
-4285 RIVKTYLE
+4285 RIVHTYLA
-4293 EYFGDFLF
+4293 EYVGDYLF
-4301 DTFQPFHFFVEK
+4301 DTFQPFHFFVEP
-4313 GVVDY
+4313 GVADY

-4323 STDPETKVTL
+4323 STDPEKKITL
-4333 AQMVAQISTF
+4333 NQMVAQVDTF

-4348 PDVFGLHPNAETGY
+4348 PDVFGLHPNAESGY
-4362 LRHSTETLW
+4362 LRQSTETLW
-4371 SSLLELM
+4371 ASLLELM
-4378 PRASAV
+4378 PRVSTAT
-4384 AVGGETREAKLTRF
+4384 VGEGTREAKLTQF
-4398 TEEILAQIPEPF
+4398 TEEILSQIPEQF
-4410 DVKAVS
+4410 DMKVVMR
-4416 SKEVEQAEA
+4416 KETERATA
-4425 NGYDVVQ
+4425 NGYDAVQ

-4438 LQEIERWNL
+4438 LQEMERWNR
-4447 LVNAI
+4447 LVNVM
-4452 TASLK
+4452 TTSLK
-4457 ELQKALAGVIGMSG
+4457 ELQKALSGVIGMSS
-4471 ELDELASAL
+4471 ELDELESAL
-4480 DNGQLPQSWRRH
+4480 DNGQLPQSWRRY

-4503 MAHFQ
+4503 IAQFQ
-4508 RRYKQYLAWSMD
+4508 RRYQQYLSWNMD
-4520 GEPKCVW
+4520 GEPHCVW

-4533 PESYLS
+4533 PDSYLS
-4539 ALVQVTCRKYGWPLD
+4539 ALVQVTCRKYRWPLD
-4554 RSTVMTTVTSFASAD
+4554 RSTMMTTVTAFATPEEI
-4569 DVTAAPADGAY
+4569 TAAPEDGAY
-4580 VSGFYL
+4580 VRGLYL

-4592 SERHTLAT
+4592 AERRTLAP
-4600 QRKKQLISEMP
+4600 QLKKQLIAEMP

-4618 ELSRVKTMG
+4618 ESSRVKTVG

-4638 RRNAGGV
+4638 RRSAAGV
-4645 GLVFMADLPSQIH
+4645 GLVFMADLPSDKH

-4670 LDSDD
+4670 LESDD

>member
-1 MPPASERDPRLSW
+1 MASNTQRDPRLLW
-14 VAEQIRN
+14 VFEKIREN
-21 TMYGV
+21 FYGV
-26 TDASLDDL
+26 TDDSLNDL
-34 FLDAQGVSTIL
+34 FQDEESVDTVLSTL
-45 ATFEGL
+45 KAV
-51 DGVQQASFVIVAR
+51 DGMESSFVIVAR
-64 EKEYVSVRASG
+64 EKESINGHSKGPLSHAANVPLPQHNSNG
-75 GEASQKRAVAAAGS
+75 GGRGQR
-89 CLRGSGQMSQ
+89 LRIS
-99 KLCVC
+99 
-104 SGAVHNSNITCS
+104 SGAVYNSNIACS
-116 ALSAPDHS
+116 GLYAPDHS
-124 RCLYFVRVD
+124 RCLFFVRVD
-133 HSDISAEAAADW
+133 HREITAEDAADW
-145 ATNPACPIHTA
+145 ATNPQNPMHFA
-156 FELSGMPVPSLNS
+156 FELSGTQVPSLNS
-169 FYVFLVDVFE
+169 FYVLLMDVFE
-179 PVLQDMEQAAG
+179 PMLQDMGQANG
-190 KRKAVAALALN
+190 KRKALMALAL
-201 DGANGAPAAATTV
+201 DNGASAALSTPGG
-214 AAEAANEV
+214 AAEVGSGA
-222 AGGGGGVD
+222 D
-230 AAVVANRQLYSEIH
+230 AADGVTTIGNSRQLYSEIH
-244 LWVSRLGTQLGGFMD
+244 SWINRLGTQLEGFIS
-259 QVSAE
+259 QVGAE
-264 RKLPIPQDLCALED
+264 RKLLISQDLYTLED
-278 TDAELQAALSNRDVL
+278 SDAQLQAVLGNKEVL
-293 REVDATVSQWQ
+293 RQVDTTVSQWQ
-304 AEISYAMSLEPQKEG
+304 VEIGYAMSLEPQKEG

-343 PQAKFVLKVAKEG
+343 SQAKFILKIAKEAG
-356 ECTSATM
+356 CTSATM
-363 IASTVQ
+363 IDLTLQ
-369 QFFRMYAE
+369 QFFRMYSE
-377 AKDNVKFLGTL
+377 SKDNVKFLGTL
-388 DRHFRTLHAVD
+388 DRHFRTLHSVD
-399 PKNGSLQ
+399 PKVGSLQ

-427 YYSTEERMVGLLEK
+427 FYSTEERMVGLLEK

-460 SLPSSEAKAKV
+460 TLPSEVAKGKV
-471 TAGQQCLLK
+471 AEGQQCLVK

-501 TFDERRLFDVTDY
+501 NFDERRLFEVTDY

-525 IETVEYYTTVLSA
+525 VETVEYYTTVLSA
-538 QLKTVLTDT
+538 QLKTVLTDAT
-547 TGIER
+547 DIER
-552 ILKDVEKLKRAFETL
+552 ILKDVEKLKRPFGTL
-567 TFDPFEKRA
+567 TFDPFERRA
-576 THNWQVVFSGFL
+576 THNWQVVFSAFL
-588 TAVTSLDQEVS
+588 AAVTSLDHEVS

-620 VSFKKI
+620 VSFKCI
-626 RSRPD
+626 RTRPNRGGD
-631 RTGNSLDISALL
+631 SLDISALL
-643 SEKAD
+643 LEKTD
-648 RILAQF
+648 RILAQY
-654 FTEIENVQR
+654 FTEVENVQR
-663 IFQENKDSP
+663 IFQDHKGAP

-689 SLFQRLKKPILRFQ
+689 SLFQRLKKPIVRFQ
-703 HEGMLKTAMGHQVK
+703 HEGMLRSPMGQQVK

-722 TARQMKEY
+722 ASRKMKDY
-730 STTRFL
+730 STARFL
-736 QWREQVRVP
+736 QWREEVRVP
-745 APASLKWN
+745 VPASLKWN
-753 ILRAEADGTYKV
+753 ILRAEPDGTYKV
-765 NFNWQIFDM
+765 NFNWSIFDV

-781 DRLGFEM
+781 DRLGFEI
-788 PKEVLH
+788 PKAILH
-794 VTLQD
+794 ITLQD
-799 EAYHGYVDALN
+799 EAYHAYVDALN
-810 AMLVSFNCELGALA
+810 AMLVSFNYELRVLA
-824 GPELAILSADVR
+824 GPERAILAAEVR

-843 PGFHD
+843 PGFRD
-848 INWTSLSIPEFVSN
+848 INWTSLSIPDFVTG
-862 CERAITKFRN
+862 CEKAITKFRN
-872 LSREVRKSAD
+872 ISREVRKSAD
-882 GLQTQVVQR
+882 SLQTQVVNK

-897 MPGYEDLLQAGG
+897 IPEYREFLQAGG
-909 ELPELQVLVDAIER
+909 ELPELQTLVDIIER
-923 HRVDQLERCVRAYR
+923 RRVEHLERCIRAYR

-943 TKMESQ
+943 NKVEGQ
-949 LVGTHTG
+949 LLGTHTG
-956 RCANLASYYSHWEQ
+956 RCATLASYYSHWEQ
-970 RIWRALTQMVLK
+970 RIWRALTTMVLK
-982 SLATFAKLV
+982 SLASFAKLV
-991 GYTTSSRS
+991 GYTTSSRA
-999 SARAPPL
+999 SARPPPL

-1028 AFHKIQSG
+1028 AFHKIQAG

-1063 PAEEDYATLFTYY
+1063 PAEEEYKTLFTYY

-1082 PQVYKLQALINR
+1082 PQVYKLQALVNR

-1153 EETHINDF
+1153 EENHLHDF

-1174 LVEQVYQWVAMEGA
+1174 LVGHVYQWVAMEGA
-1188 QLNDTVRS
+1188 QLSDTVRT
-1196 RMMAMYNNI
+1196 RMMQRYNTI
-1205 RKVNED
+1205 KKINED
-1211 LARPCDNIADLKAVL
+1211 LMRPCDNIADLKLVL
-1226 EVMQGARASSLTVE
+1226 EVMHNARTSSLEVE
-1240 QAIKE
+1240 QAVREI
-1245 MEYVYSSLQH
+1245 EYVYSSLQH
-1255 FGVALDPEEVKLAMS
+1255 YGVPLDAEMVKLAMS

-1284 TGVALEPRKVQFR
+1284 TGIALKPRKVQFR
-1297 ELTVQEVAK
+1297 ELTMQEVSK
-1306 FLNEGA
+1306 FLDGGA
-1312 KVLADFR
+1312 NVLQEFR
-1319 GSGPGRAGVD
+1319 RTGPGRADID
-1329 LAEGN
+1329 LAAGN
-1334 ESKKQWRQRLT
+1334 EAKKQWRQRLS
-1345 ELQLRRDQLIKA
+1345 ELQMKRDQLVKA

-1362 LPLTSHT
+1362 LPLTTHT
-1369 SLQQLN
+1369 CLQQLN
-1375 EELAK
+1375 EELTK
-1380 IETVYDLYEQWMGDL
+1380 VETVYCLYEQWMSDL

-1406 LLPDLE
+1406 LLSDLE

-1421 ARILSKHYGS
+1421 ARILGKQYGM
-1431 VEPFPAVQQLIL
+1431 VDPFPAVHQLIL
-1443 NFQNSLPLLAKLK
+1443 NFQSSLPLLAKLK
-1456 SPALKARH
+1456 SPALKTRH

-1470 VTGKDFNYEQINLD
+1470 VTDKRFNYEQINLS

-1490 LFRYSD
+1490 VFRYTD
-1496 EVDRVVLAAA
+1496 EVDRIVLAAA
-1506 REQGIEQEIRA
+1506 REQGIEQEIRT

-1524 KSFTP
+1524 KVFTP

-1535 KGAPRC
+1535 KGIPRC
-1541 DVLTDTS
+1541 DVLTDTT

-1567 KWAQPFID
+1567 QWAQPFFE
-1575 EVRSWERKLS
+1575 EVKAWERRLCVIS
-1585 VMGDVLAVWVT
+1585 DVISVWVT
-1596 VQQKWEYLES
+1596 VQQKWQYLES
-1606 IFKGNEDIVQQ
+1606 IFKGNDDIAQQ

-1625 NDLDKKF
+1625 HDLDKKF
-1632 VRIMNDTSAAPNVS
+1632 VRLMNDTSASPNVCH
-1646 QCCNVT
+1646 CCNVT
-1652 GRLEELRFLEEKL
+1652 GRLEELRHLEEKL

-1670 DLSNYLETKRR
+1670 DLSNYLEAKRC

-1694 LSILATNSAKAVQ
+1694 LSILATSSAKAVQ
-1707 DHMLKMFDNCARL
+1707 DHMLKMFDNCAQL
-1720 LFKSEKDET
+1720 VFKSERDET

-1744 TPVKTEGRPVEEW
+1744 TPVKTDGRPVEEW
-1757 LQAVLDESRQTLHD
+1757 LQAVLDESRQSLHD

-1784 RLEWVKK
+1784 RLEWVRQ

-1798 TGAKIFWTYEVEH
+1798 TGAKVFWTYEVEY
-1811 AFEQVK
+1811 AFTQAR
-1817 KGKRGAVKELS
+1817 KGKRSAVKELS
-1828 GALSRQLIDLVAEMD
+1828 ASLGRQLIDLVAEMGKDMD
-1843 KDVEK
+1843 KL
-1848 QYRKKINTL
+1848 YRKKINTL

-1876 TNARE
+1876 TDARE

-1892 ERVVDTC
+1892 EKAVDTC

-1904 TGCFRYG
+1904 TGRFRYG
-1911 FEYIGLS
+1911 FEYMGLN

-1983 GAIFSGLAQAGSWG
+1983 GTIFSGLAQSGSWG

-2021 AALRAGDKEFLFG
+2021 AALRAGNREFLFG
-2034 DSVIK
+2034 DSVIR

-2133 QLKRGSPE
+2133 QLKRGSSE
-2141 LSEESVL
+2141 LTEESVL

-2154 MNAPKFIAEDEP
+2154 MNAPKFIAQDEP

-2189 AKAST
+2189 VKAST
-2194 NVLKKRGFQINPK
+2194 SVLKERGLQINLK

-2228 GPTGGGKSTVIDTLC
+2228 GPTGGGKSTVIETLC
-2243 KAQTELGLT
+2243 KAQTVLGLT

-2263 PTSALYGMMDP
+2263 LTSALYGMMDP

-2282 IFSNIFRNIN
+2282 IFSNIFRSIN
-2292 RPVEGTERERRY
+2292 RPAEGVERERRY

-2314 WVEDMNSVM
+2314 WVEDMNSIM
-2323 DDNKLLTL
+2323 DDNRLLTL

-2368 DPVNLGWRPFMHA
+2368 DPINLGWTPFMHA
-2381 WKLKRPRDEQETLEE
+2381 WKMRRPRDEQETLTE

-2401 VPALI
+2401 VQPLI
-2406 AFVLDG
+2406 HFVLDG
-2412 TMEEAVQSTPPRLA
+2412 ADEVGAVSPPPKLA
-2426 MPTNALNMV
+2426 LPTNALNMV
-2435 KQLTTMLHTV
+2435 KQLTTMLSIV
-2445 SPREAS
+2445 SPKESS
-2451 LEPRTLQAVFIFSCV
+2451 LEPRALQSVFIFACV
-2466 WSFGALISTPA
+2466 WSFGALISSGT
-2477 DRVRFDRLLKR
+2477 DRVRFDTFLKR
-2488 LSGWLMQDVGDNF
+2488 ISGWNLQDVGDNF

-2512 EKYTLYDYYFDLQ
+2512 EARTLYDYYFDLQ
-2525 DSRWKPWNM
+2525 DSRWKPWNL
-2534 LVKPFVRTPG
+2534 LVKPFERKPG
-2544 QPFSSLLV
+2544 QPFCSLLV

-2564 NKIVLNRTPVMFVG
+2564 NKVMLNRTPVMFVG
-2578 ESGTAKTVTIQSYL
+2578 ESGTAKTVTIQSHL
-2592 QQLKWRSVNG
+2592 QHLKWASLQSSKSSG
-2602 DGDDGSNGN
+2602 EGGSDD
-2611 NNGAGSAAAA
+2611 
-2621 GDTHANAGAMDLD
+2621 
-2634 EDVHLEAMLL
+2634 VQLEVMLL

-2655 DAQRTMEDNIEKR
+2655 DAQQAMEDNIEKR

-2686 DVNMPKVDLYGT
+2686 DINMPKVDLYGT

-2708 IEYSSW
+2708 IESQHW
-2714 YDRKDLLFKSVR
+2714 YDRKDLLFKNVR

-2759 PQDESIHTIYQQ
+2759 PEEEAIHTIYQQ
-2771 ILADA
+2771 ILAHT
-2776 YKTLPVEQDFA
+2776 YKMLPVGADFA
-2787 ATVTSMTLQL
+2787 TTITSMTLQL
-2797 YQKLVTALP
+2797 YVCLVAALP

-2818 RDLSRVYE
+2818 RDLSRIYE
-2826 GLCRATPVKFP
+2826 GLCRATPDKFP
-2837 TPGALVRLW
+2837 STGALVRLW

-2858 ADEDDRAFVYN
+2858 AEEDDKAFVCG
-2869 LVATQVEQSFPAD
+2869 LIEKQVSQHFP
-2882 RATVMADPL
+2882 RETATVMADPL

-2899 VPDSAFEPLHI
+2899 NPVGEQEALHI

-2918 DRPRELVEAIME
+2918 TRARQLVEAIMDE
-2930 EMNTPVKKID
+2930 INTPVKKIN

-2979 KLAASIC
+2979 KLAASISK
-2986 RMGVFEIVLA
+2986 MGVFEIVLA
-2996 RNYGEEAFRD
+2996 RHYGKDAFRE
-3006 DLKQLYQRVGVQ
+3006 DLKRLYQRVGVQ
-3018 KEKVI
+3018 KEKMV

-3033 EGFLEHINNLL
+3033 EGFLEDINNLL
-3044 ASGMVPALFTEEE
+3044 AAGMVPALFTEEE
-3057 KDPLYAS
+3057 KEPLYAS
-3064 VAEEVEAAGLAPSKD
+3064 VAEDVEAAGLCPSKD
-3079 NKWTAF
+3079 NKWTTF
-3085 ITRCRDNLHVVLSMS
+3085 IARCRDNLHVVLSMS

-3156 HMVQVHLTADKLSS
+3156 HMVHVHLTADRLSIR
-3170 QYQSELKRHNYVTPK
+3170 YQNELKRHNYVTPR

-3200 RREDIDD
+3200 RREEIDD
-3207 LVKKFTIGLEKLQH
+3207 IVKKFTIGLDKLKH
-3221 AESEVKVM
+3221 AEAEVNVL

-3240 REKQEINSKMTNEI
+3240 REKQEINDQTTREI
-3254 KEQKQANESRK
+3254 TEQKQKNQARK
-3265 EESLKME
+3265 DESLKME
-3272 EELNTQNAEIE
+3272 DELNIQNAEIE

-3296 MPALAEAMEAVKHI
+3296 MPALEEAMEAVRHI

-3321 AKPSANVVAV
+3321 AKPSVNVVAV
-3331 VRMVCV
+3331 VRMVCI

-3343 TWESGKVMMSQADFI
+3343 TWESGKIMMGQADFI

-3365 TLTPTLSQAKM
+3365 TLTPTLNQAKM
-3376 NEINKILKEFPV
+3376 NEINKVLKEFPV

-3414 NVAKEVFPKQERV
+3414 NVAKEVFPKQELV
-3427 RQLQKLKETAE
+3427 RQLQKAKEMAE
-3438 HQLQAC
+3438 RQLQAC
-3444 RDEIDR
+3444 RDEIER
-3450 LTESLRRLEQQLDAG
+3450 LTESLQRLEQQLEAG
-3465 MAEARQLQ
+3465 MAEARRLQ
-3473 EEKQVMERRLNAAH
+3473 EEKAVMQRRLNAARR
-3487 KLIDGFSSERKR
+3487 LIDGFSSERVR
-3499 WTEEKATLSASRSR
+3499 WTEEKTLLSASRSR

-3533 PYRQEALER
+3533 PYRQEALDNI
-3542 MWLPDLRER
+3542 WVPDLRSR
-3551 GIPLTEHFDVRQL
+3551 GIPLTEGFDPRQL
-3564 LTDDVAVS
+3564 LTNDVAVS
-3572 QWASDGLPSDALSVQ
+3572 KWASDGLPSDALSVQ

-3615 PQMQA
+3615 SQMQA
-3620 VSWIKRQHQGNPRFE
+3620 VRWIKRQHQGNPRFE
-3635 TATFGDPDFLKKL
+3635 TATFSDPDFLKKL
-3648 EFSIQ
+3648 EFAIQ

-3694 IPWDDNF
+3694 IPWDENF
-3701 KLYLCTKLPNPN
+3701 QLYLCTKLPNPN

-3722 LVINYGVTEDGLES
+3722 LVINYGVTEDGLEA

-3759 TMAESRAQ
+3759 TMAENRAQ
-3767 LKELEDTLIRE
+3767 LKELENTLIRE

-3787 DNDDLITTLGNTKSS
+3787 DNDDLIATLENTKSS

-3807 QKLQQTQK
+3807 QKLRQAQE

-3822 SRQQYRPVAKRGA
+3822 SRQQYRPAAKRGA
-3835 VLYFVISQL
+3835 VLYFIISQL
-3844 SAINS
+3844 SAINP

-3868 KSDASFEIR
+3868 KSDASFEIQ

-3885 TLTYNLYSY
+3885 TLTYNLYTY

-3900 AKDKLMLSF
+3900 AKDKVMLSF
-3909 QMAVRLLGQDGRMP
+3909 QMAVRLLSQEGRMV
-3923 QHELEFFLR
+3923 QSELEFFLR
-3932 GCVLASKSFPP
+3932 GCVLASKSLPA
-3943 NPAAWLTE
+3943 NPVHWLTE
-3951 RQWNDICK
+3951 RQWNDVCK
-3959 LATTVDVFAHLAEDV
+3959 LAASVDVFKHLCEDV
-3974 AAHLDEWQAWSL
+3974 AANVEEWQAWAA
-3986 LDRPEEIKE
+3986 LDRPEELE
-3995 ADNAP
+3995 SHP
-4000 PCGYAAKMSDFQLLC
+4000 LPCGYSNKISAFQLLC
-4015 LLRCFRADRVYG
+4015 LLRCFRSDRVYS

-4032 IAACDLLG
+4032 ISTCDLLG
-4040 EQFVMPPILQY
+4040 EQFVMPLILRY

-4073 PADEIVKLATKEV
+4073 PTDEIVKLAVKEV
-4086 GLDKLR
+4086 GLDKMR
-4092 SIALGQ
+4092 SISLGQ
-4098 GQGGEAMKLVEVG
+4098 GQGEEAMRLVEVG

-4117 VLLQNCHLLS
+4117 VLLQNCHLLT
-4127 AWMKDLEKVLEKMD
+4127 AWMKDMEKMLEKMD
-4141 ASQVHEQFRLW
+4141 SSQVHEQFRLW
-4152 LTTEPSAQFPMGIL
+4152 LTTEPSERFPMGIL

-4176 PNGLKMNMKNTL
+4176 PNGLKMNMKSTL

-4228 WNVVYD
+4228 WNVTYD

-4255 LSKDPLPW
+4255 LNKDPLPW
-4263 DTLRYLVG
+4263 ETLRYLVG

-4276 GRVTDSMDR
+4276 GRVTDGMDR
-4285 RIVKTYLE
+4285 RIVQTYLA
-4293 EYFGDFLF
+4293 EYFGDYLF
-4301 DTFQPFHFFVEK
+4301 DTFQPFHFFVES
-4313 GVVDY
+4313 GVADY
-4318 CLPPG
+4318 CLPLG
-4323 STDPETKVTL
+4323 STDPEKRITL
-4333 AQMVAQISTF
+4333 NQMVAQVDTF

-4362 LRHSTETLW
+4362 LRHSAETLW
-4371 SSLLELM
+4371 SSLIELM
-4378 PRASAV
+4378 PRVSTV
-4384 AVGGETREAKLTRF
+4384 AVGEETREAKLTKF
-4398 TEEILAQIPEPF
+4398 TEEILLQIPEPF
-4410 DVKAVS
+4410 DMKVVTR
-4416 SKEVEQAEA
+4416 KETERATEKGYEA
-4425 NGYDVVQ
+4425 VQ

-4438 LQEIERWNL
+4438 LQEMERWNR
-4447 LVNAI
+4447 LVNVMK
-4452 TASLK
+4452 TSLK
-4457 ELQKALAGVIGMSG
+4457 ELQKALSGAIGMSS
-4471 ELDELASAL
+4471 ELDELESAL
-4480 DNGQLPQSWRRH
+4480 DNGQLPQSWRRY

-4503 MAHFQ
+4503 IAHFQ
-4508 RRYKQYLAWSMD
+4508 RRYQQYLSWNMN

-4533 PESYLS
+4533 PDSYLS
-4539 ALVQVTCRKYGWPLD
+4539 ALVQVTCRKYRWPLD
-4554 RSTVMTTVTSFASAD
+4554 RSTIMTTVTAYASPD
-4569 DVTAAPADGAY
+4569 DVTAAPEDGAY
-4580 VSGFYL
+4580 VGGLYL

-4592 SERHTLAT
+4592 AERRALAP
-4600 QRKKQLISEMP
+4600 QLKKKLITELP

-4618 ELSRVKTMG
+4618 ESSRVKTIG

-4638 RRNAGGV
+4638 RRSAAGV
-4645 GLVFMADLPSQIH
+4645 GLVFMADLPSDVH

-4670 LDSDD
+4670 LESDD

>member
-1 MPPASERDPRLSW
+1 MTTNAETDPRLLW
-14 VAEQIRN
+14 VFGQICRN
-21 TMYGV
+21 LNGV
-26 TDASLDDL
+26 TDDSLKDL
-34 FLDAQGVSTIL
+34 FRDRDNVDTVLSTFGTVDSML
-45 ATFEGL
+45 ES
-51 DGVQQASFVIVAR
+51 SFVIVAR
-64 EKEYVSVRASG
+64 EKEPIDGHSKDPLQHAADAPPPQHHTGDG
-75 GEASQKRAVAAAGS
+75 GGRGQR
-89 CLRGSGQMSQ
+89 LRIS
-99 KLCVC
+99 
-104 SGAVHNSNITCS
+104 SGAVYNANIACS
-116 ALSAPDHS
+116 TLYAPDHS
-124 RCLYFVRVD
+124 RCLFFVRVD
-133 HSDISAEAAADW
+133 HREITAEDAADW
-145 ATNPACPIHTA
+145 ATNPKNPIHFA
-156 FELSGMPVPSLNS
+156 FELSGTQVPSLNS
-169 FYVFLVDVFE
+169 FYVLLMEVFA
-179 PVLQDMEQAAG
+179 PMLQDMGQAAG
-190 KRKAVAALALN
+190 KRRALMALALN
-201 DGANGAPAAATTV
+201 GGASATSITQGG
-214 AAEAANEV
+214 AAETGSGA
-222 AGGGGGVD
+222 D
-230 AAVVANRQLYSEIH
+230 AADGVTATGSNRQLYADIH
-244 LWVSRLGTQLGGFMD
+244 SWINRLGTQLEGFIN
-259 QVSAE
+259 QVGAE
-264 RKLPIPQDLCALED
+264 RKLLIPQDLYALEYS
-278 TDAELQAALSNRDVL
+278 DAQLQAVLSNKDVL
-293 REVDATVSQWQ
+293 RQVDATVSQWQ
-304 AEISYAMSLEPQKEG
+304 AEISYAMSVEPQKEG

-343 PQAKFVLKVAKEG
+343 SQAKFILRIAKEAG
-356 ECTSATM
+356 CTSATM
-363 IASTVQ
+363 IDLTLQ
-369 QFFRMYAE
+369 QFFRMHSE
-377 AKDNVKFLGTL
+377 SKDNVKFLGTL
-388 DRHFRTLHAVD
+388 DRHFRTLHSVD
-399 PKNGSLQ
+399 PKLGSLQ

-427 YYSTEERMVGLLEK
+427 FYSTEERMVGLLEK

-460 SLPSSEAKAKV
+460 TLPSEVAKV
-471 TAGQQCLLK
+471 KVTEGQQCLIK

-501 TFDERRLFDVTDY
+501 SFDERRLFDVTDY

-538 QLKTVLTDT
+538 QLKTVLTDAT
-547 TGIER
+547 DIER
-552 ILKDVEKLKRAFETL
+552 ILKDVEKLKRPFGTL
-567 TFDPFEKRA
+567 TFDPFERRA

-588 TAVTSLDQEVS
+588 TAVTSLDHEVS

-620 VSFKKI
+620 VSFKRI
-626 RSRPD
+626 RTRPD
-631 RTGNSLDISALL
+631 RGGNSLDISALL
-643 SEKAD
+643 LEKTD
-648 RILAQF
+648 RILAQY
-654 FTEIENVQR
+654 FTEVENVRR
-663 IFQENKDSP
+663 IFQDQKEAP
-672 PLTKNQPPVAG
+672 PLSKNQPPVAG

-689 SLFQRLKKPILRFQ
+689 SLFHRLKKPIVRFQ
-703 HEGMLKTAMGHQVK
+703 HEGMLKSSVGQQVK

-722 TARQMKEY
+722 ASRQMKNY
-730 STTRFL
+730 STARFL
-736 QWREQVRVP
+736 KWREEVRVP

-753 ILRAEADGTYKV
+753 ILRADPDGTYRV
-765 NFNWQIFDM
+765 NFNWSIFDI

-781 DRLGFEM
+781 DRLGFEV
-788 PKEVLH
+788 PKALLH
-794 VTLQD
+794 ISLQD

-810 AMLVSFNCELGALA
+810 AMLVSFNYELGALA
-824 GPELAILSADVR
+824 GPERAILAAEVH

-843 PGFHD
+843 PGLLD
-848 INWTSLSIPEFVSN
+848 INWTSLSIPDFVSN
-862 CERAITKFRN
+862 CEKAITKFRN
-872 LSREVRKSAD
+872 VSREVRKSAD
-882 GLQTQVVQR
+882 SLQTQVVNK

-897 MPGYEDLLQAGG
+897 IPEYREFLQAGG
-909 ELPELQVLVDAIER
+909 ELPELQTLVDIIER
-923 HRVDQLERCVRAYR
+923 RRVEQLERCMRAYR

-943 TKMESQ
+943 TKVEGQ
-949 LVGTHTG
+949 LLGTHTG
-956 RCANLASYYSHWEQ
+956 RCASLVPYYSHWEQ
-970 RIWRALTQMVLK
+970 RIWRALTTMVLK
-982 SLATFAKLV
+982 SLASFAKLV
-991 GYTTSSRS
+991 GYTTSSRA
-999 SARAPPL
+999 SARPPPL
-1006 FKVTILL
+1006 FKVTVLL

-1028 AFHKIQSG
+1028 AFHKIQAG

-1063 PAEEDYATLFTYY
+1063 PAEEEYMTLFTYY

-1082 PQVYKLQALINR
+1082 PQVYKLQALVNR

-1145 FNMIHDFD
+1145 FNMIRDFD
-1153 EETHINDF
+1153 EESHVHDF

-1174 LVEQVYQWVAMEGA
+1174 LVGHVYQWVAMEGA
-1188 QLNDTVRS
+1188 QLSDTVRV
-1196 RMMAMYNNI
+1196 RMMQRHNTI
-1205 RKVNED
+1205 RKINED
-1211 LARPCDNIADLKAVL
+1211 LMRPCDNIADLKFVL
-1226 EVMQGARASSLTVE
+1226 EVMHNARTSSLEME
-1240 QAIKE
+1240 QAVREI
-1245 MEYVYSSLQH
+1245 EYVYSSLQH
-1255 FGVALDPEEVKLAMS
+1255 YGVPLDAGMVKLAMS

-1284 TGVALEPRKVQFR
+1284 TGIALEPRKVQFR
-1297 ELTVQEVAK
+1297 ELTVQEVSK
-1306 FLNEGA
+1306 FLDEGR
-1312 KVLADFR
+1312 KVLQEFR
-1319 GSGPGRAGVD
+1319 CTGPGRDDID
-1329 LAEGN
+1329 LAAGN
-1334 ESKKQWRQRLT
+1334 ESKKQWRQRLS
-1345 ELQLRRDQLIKA
+1345 ELQMKRDQLVKA
-1357 EKLFD
+1357 ENLFD
-1362 LPLTSHT
+1362 LPLTTHT
-1369 SLQQLN
+1369 CLQQLN
-1375 EELAK
+1375 EELTK
-1380 IETVYDLYEQWMGDL
+1380 VETVYDLYEHWMSDL

-1406 LLPDLE
+1406 LLSDLE

-1421 ARILSKHYGS
+1421 ARVLGKQYGTIN
-1431 VEPFPAVQQLIL
+1431 PFPAVHQLIL

-1470 VTGKDFNYEQINLD
+1470 VTDKSFNYEQINLS

-1490 LFRYSD
+1490 LFRYIE
-1496 EVDRVVLAAA
+1496 EVDHVVLAAA

-1524 KSFTP
+1524 KVFTP

-1535 KGAPRC
+1535 KGTARC

-1548 EIQEAVDDNT
+1548 EIQEAVDDNM

-1567 KWAQPFID
+1567 KWAQPFAE
-1575 EVRSWERKLS
+1575 EVKTWERRLS
-1585 VMGDVLAVWVT
+1585 VISDVITLWVT
-1596 VQQKWEYLES
+1596 VQQKWQYLES
-1606 IFKGNEDIVQQ
+1606 IFKGNDDIAQQ
-1617 LPKETAKF
+1617 LPREASKF

-1632 VRIMNDTSAAPNVS
+1632 VRIMQDTSASPNVS
-1646 QCCNVT
+1646 HCCNVT
-1652 GRLEELRFLEEKL
+1652 GRLEELRYLEEKL

-1670 DLSNYLETKRR
+1670 DLSNYLESKRC

-1694 LSILATNSAKAVQ
+1694 LSILATSSARAVQ
-1707 DHMLKMFDNCARL
+1707 DHMLKMFDNCAQL
-1720 LFKSEKDET
+1720 VFKSERDET

-1744 TPVKTEGRPVEEW
+1744 TPVKTDGRPVEEW
-1757 LQAVLDESRQTLHD
+1757 LQAVLDESKQSLHD
-1771 ILKAGVFYYPKMQ
+1771 ILKAGVFHYPKMQ
-1784 RLEWVKK
+1784 RLEWVKQ
-1791 YHGMVTL
+1791 YHGMVAL
-1798 TGAKIFWTYEVEH
+1798 TGAKVFWTYEVEY
-1811 AFEQVK
+1811 AFAQVH
-1817 KGKRGAVKELS
+1817 KGKRSAVKELS
-1828 GALSRQLIDLVAEMD
+1828 ASLSRQLIDLVAEMD
-1843 KDVEK
+1843 KDMNK

-1876 TNARE
+1876 TDARE

-1892 ERVVDTC
+1892 EKAVDTC

-1904 TGCFRYG
+1904 TGRFRYG
-1911 FEYIGLS
+1911 FEYMGLN
-1918 GRLVITPLT
+1918 GRL
-1927 DRCFMT
+1927 
-1933 LTQALTFCLGGAP
+1933 
-1946 GGPAGTGKTESV
+1946 SV

-1983 GAIFSGLAQAGSWG
+1983 GTIFSGLSQTGSWG

-2034 DSVIK
+2034 DSVIR
-2039 LVPTVGTF
+2039 LVPTIGTF

-2133 QLKRGSPE
+2133 QLKRGSSD

-2154 MNAPKFIAEDEP
+2154 MNAPKFIAQDEP

-2194 NVLKKRGFQINPK
+2194 SVLKERGFQINLK

-2282 IFSNIFRNIN
+2282 IFSNIFRSIN
-2292 RPVEGTERERRY
+2292 KPAEGTERERRY

-2368 DPVNLGWRPFMHA
+2368 DPINLGWKPFMHA
-2381 WKLKRPRDEQETLEE
+2381 WKMRRPRDEQETLAE
-2396 LVEQF
+2396 LVDQF
-2401 VPALI
+2401 VQPLAN
-2406 AFVLDG
+2406 FVLDG
-2412 TMEEAVQSTPPRLA
+2412 ADEEGTISPPPKLV

-2435 KQLTTMLHTV
+2435 KQLTTMLCTV
-2445 SPREAS
+2445 LPKDAS
-2451 LEPRTLQAVFIFSCV
+2451 LEPRALQSVFIFACV
-2466 WSFGALISTPA
+2466 WSFGAFISSGP
-2477 DRVRFDRLLKR
+2477 DRLRFDSFLKR
-2488 LSGWLMQDVGDNF
+2488 ISGWNLQDVGDNF

-2512 EKYTLYDYYFDLQ
+2512 EARTLFDYYFDLQ
-2525 DSRWKPWNM
+2525 DSRWKPWKV
-2534 LVKPFVRTPG
+2534 LVKPFQRKPG

-2564 NKIVLNRTPVMFVG
+2564 NRIVLNRSPVLFVG

-2592 QQLKWRSVNG
+2592 QHLKWSSVLSSESG
-2602 DGDDGSNGN
+2602 SEVSGDD
-2611 NNGAGSAAAA
+2611 
-2621 GDTHANAGAMDLD
+2621 
-2634 EDVHLEAMLL
+2634 VQLEAMLL

-2655 DAQRTMEDNIEKR
+2655 DAQRTLEDNIEKR
-2668 TNTVLGPPAK
+2668 TNTVLGPPAR

-2686 DVNMPKVDLYGT
+2686 DINMPKVDLYGT

-2708 IEYSSW
+2708 IESFHW
-2714 YDRKDLLFKSVR
+2714 YDRKDLLFKNVR

-2759 PQDESIHTIYQQ
+2759 PEEEAIQTIYQQ

-2776 YKTLPVEQDFA
+2776 YKTLPVDAEFA
-2787 ATVTSMTLQL
+2787 KTITSMTL
-2797 YQKLVTALP
+2797 KLHVDLVATLP

-2818 RDLSRVYE
+2818 RDLSRIYE
-2826 GLCRATPVKFP
+2826 GLCRATPDKFP
-2837 TPGALVRLW
+2837 STGALLRLW

-2858 ADEDDRAFVYN
+2858 GEEEDKAFVCG
-2869 LVATQVEQSFPAD
+2869 LIEKHVSEHFP
-2882 RATVMADPL
+2882 RETATVMADPL

-2899 VPDSAFEPLHI
+2899 EPASELEPLHI

-2918 DRPRELVEAIME
+2918 ARARQLVEAIMDE
-2930 EMNTPVKKID
+2930 INTPVKKIN

-2986 RMGVFEIVLA
+2986 KMGVFEIVLS
-2996 RNYGEEAFRD
+2996 RNYGKDAFRE
-3006 DLKQLYQRVGVQ
+3006 DLKKLYHYVGVERQ
-3018 KEKVI
+3018 KMI

-3033 EGFLEHINNLL
+3033 EGFLEDINNLL

-3057 KDPLYAS
+3057 KEPLYAS
-3064 VAEEVEAAGLAPSKD
+3064 VAEDVEGAGLAPSKD
-3079 NKWTAF
+3079 NKWTSF
-3085 ITRCRDNLHVVLSMS
+3085 IARCRDNLHVVLSMS

-3156 HMVQVHLTADKLSS
+3156 HMVHVHLTADRLSS
-3170 QYQSELKRHNYVTPK
+3170 KYQNELKRHNYVTPK
-3185 NYLGFL
+3185 NYLSFL

-3207 LVKKFTIGLEKLQH
+3207 IVKKFTIGLEKLQH
-3221 AESEVKVM
+3221 AEAEVNVL

-3240 REKQEINSKMTNEI
+3240 REKQEINAQMTREI
-3254 KEQKQANESRK
+3254 TEQQQKNQVRK
-3265 EESLKME
+3265 DESLKME
-3272 EELNTQNAEIE
+3272 EELNIQNAEIE

-3296 MPALAEAMEAVKHI
+3296 MPALEEAMEAVRHI

-3321 AKPSANVVAV
+3321 AKPSVNVVAV
-3331 VRMVCV
+3331 VRMVCI

-3343 TWESGKVMMSQADFI
+3343 TWESGKIMMGQADFI

-3365 TLTPTLSQAKM
+3365 TLTPTLNQAKM
-3376 NEINKILKEFPV
+3376 NEINKVLKEFPV

-3414 NVAKEVFPKQERV
+3414 NVAKEVFPKQELV
-3427 RQLQKLKETAE
+3427 RQLQKAKEVAE
-3438 HQLQAC
+3438 RQLQAC

-3450 LTESLRRLEQQLDAG
+3450 LTESLHRLEQQLEAG
-3465 MAEARQLQ
+3465 MAEARRLQ
-3473 EEKQVMERRLNAAH
+3473 EEKSVMERRLNAAH
-3487 KLIDGFSSERKR
+3487 KLIDGFSSERVR
-3499 WTEEKATLSASRSR
+3499 WTEEKKLLSASRSR

-3533 PYRQEALER
+3533 PYRQEALDSF
-3542 MWLPDLRER
+3542 WLPDLRAR
-3551 GIPLTEHFDVRQL
+3551 GIPLTDGFDVRQL
-3564 LTDDVAVS
+3564 LTNDVAVS

-3587 NGILTSVS
+3587 NGILTSAS

-3620 VSWIKRQHQGNPRFE
+3620 VRWIKRQHQVNTRFE
-3635 TATFGDPDFLKKL
+3635 TATFSDPDFLKKL
-3648 EFSIQ
+3648 EFAIQ

-3722 LVINYGVTEDGLES
+3722 LVINYGVTEDGLEA

-3767 LKELEDTLIRE
+3767 LKELENTLIRE

-3787 DNDDLITTLGNTKSS
+3787 DNDDLIATLENTKSS

-3807 QKLQQTQK
+3807 LKLHQAQE
-3815 TAQTTEE
+3815 TARTTEK
-3822 SRQQYRPVAKRGA
+3822 SRQQYRPAAKRGA

-3844 SAINS
+3844 SAINP
-3849 MYEYSLSAFLHD
+3849 MYEYSLSAFLYD

-3868 KSDASFEIR
+3868 KSDASFEIQ

-3885 TLTYNLYSY
+3885 TLTYNLYTY

-3900 AKDKLMLSF
+3900 AKDKVMLSF
-3909 QMAVRLLGQDGRMP
+3909 QMAVRLLGQEGRMV
-3923 QHELEFFLR
+3923 QSELEFFLR
-3932 GCVLASKSFPP
+3932 GCVLASKSFPA
-3943 NPAAWLTE
+3943 NPVRWLTE
-3951 RQWNDICK
+3951 RQWNDVCK
-3959 LATTVDVFAHLAEDV
+3959 LSTTVDVFEHLTKDV
-3974 AAHLDEWQAWSL
+3974 ADNAEEWQAWTA
-3986 LDRPEEIKE
+3986 LDRPEEL
-3995 ADNAP
+3995 DCNP
-4000 PCGYAAKMSDFQLLC
+4000 LPCGYSNKISGFQLLC
-4015 LLRCFRADRVYG
+4015 LLRCFRSDRVYS

-4032 IAACDLLG
+4032 ISTCDLLG
-4040 EQFVMPPILQY
+4040 EQFVMPPILRY

-4073 PADEIVKLATKEV
+4073 PTDEIVKLAAKEV
-4086 GLDKLR
+4086 GLDKMR
-4092 SIALGQ
+4092 SISLGQ
-4098 GQGGEAMKLVEVG
+4098 GQGEEAMRLVEVG

-4117 VLLQNCHLLS
+4117 VLLQNCHLLT
-4127 AWMKDLEKVLEKMD
+4127 AWMKDMEKMLEKVD
-4141 ASQVHEQFRLW
+4141 CSQVHEQFRLW
-4152 LTTEPSAQFPMGIL
+4152 LTTEPIEQFPMGIL

-4228 WNVVYD
+4228 WNVIYD

-4255 LSKDPLPW
+4255 LNKDPLPW

-4285 RIVKTYLE
+4285 RIVQTYLA
-4293 EYFGDFLF
+4293 EYFGDYLF
-4301 DTFQPFHFFVEK
+4301 DTFQPFHFFVES
-4313 GVVDY
+4313 GVADY
-4318 CLPPG
+4318 CLPSG
-4323 STDPETKVTL
+4323 STDPEKRVTL
-4333 AQMVAQISTF
+4333 NQMVAQVDTF

-4371 SSLLELM
+4371 SSLIELM
-4378 PRASAV
+4378 PRVSTV
-4384 AVGGETREAKLTRF
+4384 TVGGETREAKLTKF

-4410 DVKAVS
+4410 DMKAVLL
-4416 SKEVEQAEA
+4416 KETTRATA
-4425 NGYDVVQ
+4425 NGHDAVQ

-4438 LQEIERWNL
+4438 LQEMERWNR
-4447 LVNAI
+4447 LVNVMR
-4452 TASLK
+4452 TSLK
-4457 ELQKALAGVIGMSG
+4457 ELKKALSGIIGMSS
-4471 ELDELASAL
+4471 ELDELESAL
-4480 DNGQLPQSWRRH
+4480 DNGQLPQSWRRY

-4503 MAHFQ
+4503 IAHFQ
-4508 RRYKQYLAWSMD
+4508 RRYEQYLSWNMN

-4533 PESYLS
+4533 PDSYLS
-4539 ALVQVTCRKYGWPLD
+4539 ALVQVTCRKYRWPLD
-4554 RSTVMTTVTSFASAD
+4554 RSTIMTTVTAFARPE
-4569 DVTAAPADGAY
+4569 DVTAAPEDGAY
-4580 VSGFYL
+4580 VSGLYL

-4592 SERHTLAT
+4592 PQRRALAP
-4600 QRKKQLISEMP
+4600 QLKKQLITELP

-4618 ELSRVKTMG
+4618 ESSRVKTVG

-4638 RRNAGGV
+4638 RRNAAGV
-4645 GLVFMADLPSQIH
+4645 GLVFMADLPSDVH

>member
-1 MPPASERDPRLSW
+1 MTTNADTDPRLSW
-14 VAEQIRN
+14 VFGQIRRN
-21 TMYGV
+21 LNGV
-26 TDASLDDL
+26 TDDSLKDL
-34 FLDAQGVSTIL
+34 FHDRDNVDTVLSTFRAVDSML
-45 ATFEGL
+45 ES
-51 DGVQQASFVIVAR
+51 SFVIVAR
-64 EKEYVSVRASG
+64 EKELIDIHSKDSLQHAADAPPPQHTGDG
-75 GEASQKRAVAAAGS
+75 GGRGQR
-89 CLRGSGQMSQ
+89 LRIS
-99 KLCVC
+99 
-104 SGAVHNSNITCS
+104 SGAVYNANIACS
-116 ALSAPDHS
+116 ALYAPDHS
-124 RCLYFVRVD
+124 RCLFFVRVD
-133 HSDISAEAAADW
+133 HQEITAEDAADW
-145 ATNPACPIHTA
+145 ATNPQNSMHFA
-156 FELSGMPVPSLNS
+156 FELSGTQVPSLNS
-169 FYVFLVDVFE
+169 FYVLLMEVFA
-179 PVLQDMEQAAG
+179 PVLQDMGQAAG
-190 KRKAVAALALN
+190 KRKALMALALN
-201 DGANGAPAAATTV
+201 GGASAASITHGG
-214 AAEAANEV
+214 AAETGSGA
-222 AGGGGGVD
+222 D
-230 AAVVANRQLYSEIH
+230 AADGVTATGNNRQLYADIH
-244 LWVSRLGTQLGGFMD
+244 SWINRLGTQLEGFIN
-259 QVSAE
+259 QVGAE
-264 RKLPIPQDLCALED
+264 RKLLIPQDLYALEYS
-278 TDAELQAALSNRDVL
+278 DAQLQAVLSNKEVL
-293 REVDATVSQWQ
+293 RQVDATVSQWQ
-304 AEISYAMSLEPQKEG
+304 AEISYAMSVEPQKEG

-343 PQAKFVLKVAKEG
+343 SQAKFILKIAKEAG
-356 ECTSATM
+356 CTSATM
-363 IASTVQ
+363 IDLTLQ
-369 QFFRMYAE
+369 QFFRMHSE
-377 AKDNVKFLGTL
+377 SKDNVKFLGTL
-388 DRHFRTLHAVD
+388 DRHFRTLHSVD
-399 PKNGSLQ
+399 PKLGSLQ

-427 YYSTEERMVGLLEK
+427 FYSTEERMVGLLEK

-460 SLPSSEAKAKV
+460 TLPSEVAKV
-471 TAGQQCLLK
+471 KVTEGQQCLIK

-501 TFDERRLFDVTDY
+501 NFDEHRLFDVTDY

-538 QLKTVLTDT
+538 QLKTVLTDAT
-547 TGIER
+547 DIER
-552 ILKDVEKLKRAFETL
+552 ILKDVEKLKRPFGTL
-567 TFDPFEKRA
+567 TFDPFERRA

-588 TAVTSLDQEVS
+588 TAVTSLDHEVS

-620 VSFKKI
+620 VSFKRI
-626 RSRPD
+626 RTRPD
-631 RTGNSLDISALL
+631 RGGNSLDISALL
-643 SEKAD
+643 LEKTD
-648 RILAQF
+648 RILAQY
-654 FTEIENVQR
+654 FTEVENVRR
-663 IFQENKDSP
+663 IFQDQKEAP
-672 PLTKNQPPVAG
+672 PLSKNQPPVAG
-683 AIHWSM
+683 GIHWSM
-689 SLFQRLKKPILRFQ
+689 SLFHRLKRPIVRFQ
-703 HEGMLKTAMGHQVK
+703 REGMLKSSVGQQVK

-722 TARQMKEY
+722 ASRQMKNY
-730 STTRFL
+730 STARFL
-736 QWREQVRVP
+736 KWREEVRVP

-753 ILRAEADGTYKV
+753 ILRADPDGTYKV
-765 NFNWQIFDM
+765 NFNWSIFDI

-781 DRLGFEM
+781 DRLGFEI
-788 PKEVLH
+788 PKALLH
-794 VTLQD
+794 ISLQD

-810 AMLVSFNCELGALA
+810 GMLVSFNYELGALA
-824 GPELAILSADVR
+824 GPERAILAAEVH

-843 PGFHD
+843 PGFLD
-848 INWTSLSIPEFVSN
+848 INWTSLSIPDFVSN
-862 CERAITKFRN
+862 CEKAITKFRN
-872 LSREVRKSAD
+872 VSREVRKSAES
-882 GLQTQVVQR
+882 LQTQVVNK

-897 MPGYEDLLQAGG
+897 IPEYREFLQAGG
-909 ELPELQVLVDAIER
+909 ELPELQTLVDIIER
-923 HRVDQLERCVRAYR
+923 RRVEQLERCMRAYR

-943 TKMESQ
+943 TKVEGQ
-949 LVGTHTG
+949 LLATHTG
-956 RCANLASYYSHWEQ
+956 RCANLVSYYSHWEQ
-970 RIWRALTQMVLK
+970 RIWRALTTMVLK
-982 SLATFAKLV
+982 SLASFAKLV
-991 GYTTSSRS
+991 GYTTSSRA
-999 SARAPPL
+999 SARQPPL
-1006 FKVTILL
+1006 FKVTVLL

-1028 AFHKIQSG
+1028 AFHKIQAG

-1063 PAEEDYATLFTYY
+1063 PAEEEYMTLFTYY

-1082 PQVYKLQALINR
+1082 PQVYKLQALVNR

-1145 FNMIHDFD
+1145 FNMIRDFD
-1153 EETHINDF
+1153 EESHVHDF

-1174 LVEQVYQWVAMEGA
+1174 LVGHVYQWVAMEGA
-1188 QLNDTVRS
+1188 QLSDTVRA
-1196 RMMAMYNNI
+1196 RMTQRYNTI
-1205 RKVNED
+1205 KKINED
-1211 LARPCDNIADLKAVL
+1211 LMRPCDNIADLKFVL
-1226 EVMQGARASSLTVE
+1226 EVMHNARTSSLEVE
-1240 QAIKE
+1240 QAVREI
-1245 MEYVYSSLQH
+1245 EYVYSSLQH
-1255 FGVALDPEEVKLAMS
+1255 YGVPLDPGMVKLAMS

-1284 TGVALEPRKVQFR
+1284 TGIALEPRKVQFR
-1297 ELTVQEVAK
+1297 ELTVQEVSK
-1306 FLNEGA
+1306 FLDEGGR
-1312 KVLADFR
+1312 VLQEFR
-1319 GSGPGRAGVD
+1319 CTGPGRADID
-1329 LAEGN
+1329 LAAGN
-1334 ESKKQWRQRLT
+1334 ESKKQWRQRLS
-1345 ELQLRRDQLIKA
+1345 ELQMKRDQLVKA
-1357 EKLFD
+1357 ENLFD
-1362 LPLTSHT
+1362 LPLTTHT
-1369 SLQQLN
+1369 CLQQLN
-1375 EELAK
+1375 EELTK
-1380 IETVYDLYEQWMGDL
+1380 VETVYDLYEHWMNDL

-1406 LLPDLE
+1406 LLSDLE

-1421 ARILSKHYGS
+1421 ARILGKQYST
-1431 VEPFPAVQQLIL
+1431 VNPFPAVHQLIL

-1470 VTGKDFNYEQINLD
+1470 VTDKSFNYEQINLS

-1490 LFRYSD
+1490 LFRYTD
-1496 EVDRVVLAAA
+1496 EVDHVVLAAA

-1524 KSFTP
+1524 KVFTP

-1535 KGAPRC
+1535 KGAARC

-1558 LKVQSIANV
+1558 LKVQSIASV
-1567 KWAQPFID
+1567 KWAQPFAE
-1575 EVRSWERKLS
+1575 EVKTWERRLS
-1585 VMGDVLAVWVT
+1585 VISDVITVWVT
-1596 VQQKWEYLES
+1596 VQQKWQYLES
-1606 IFKGNEDIVQQ
+1606 IFKGNDDIVQQ
-1617 LPKETAKF
+1617 LPKEASKF

-1632 VRIMNDTSAAPNVS
+1632 VRIMNDTSASPNVS

-1652 GRLEELRFLEEKL
+1652 GRLEELRYLEEKL

-1670 DLSNYLETKRR
+1670 DLSNYLESKRC

-1694 LSILATNSAKAVQ
+1694 LSILATSSAKAVQ
-1707 DHMLKMFDNCARL
+1707 DHMLKMFDNCAQL
-1720 LFKSEKDET
+1720 VFKSERDET
-1729 ICGVESQEGERLDFG
+1729 ICGVESQEGERLDFV
-1744 TPVKTEGRPVEEW
+1744 TPVKTDGRPVEEW
-1757 LQAVLDESRQTLHD
+1757 LQAVLDESKQSLHD
-1771 ILKAGVFYYPKMQ
+1771 ILKAGVFHYPKMQ
-1784 RLEWVKK
+1784 RLEWVKQ

-1798 TGAKIFWTYEVEH
+1798 TGAKVFWTYEVEY
-1811 AFEQVK
+1811 AFAQVR
-1817 KGKRGAVKELS
+1817 KGKRSAVKELS
-1828 GALSRQLIDLVAEMD
+1828 ASLSRRLIDLVAEMD
-1843 KDVEK
+1843 KDMDK

-1876 TNARE
+1876 TDARE

-1892 ERVVDTC
+1892 EKAVDTC

-1904 TGCFRYG
+1904 TGRFRYG
-1911 FEYIGLS
+1911 FEYMGLN

-1983 GAIFSGLAQAGSWG
+1983 GTIFSGLSQTGSWG

-2034 DSVIK
+2034 DSVIR
-2039 LVPTVGTF
+2039 LVPTIGTF

-2133 QLKRGSPE
+2133 QLKRGSSN

-2154 MNAPKFIAEDEP
+2154 MNAPKFIAQDEP

-2194 NVLKKRGFQINPK
+2194 NVLKERGFQINLK

-2282 IFSNIFRNIN
+2282 IFSNIFRSIN
-2292 RPVEGTERERRY
+2292 KPAEGMERERRY

-2368 DPVNLGWRPFMHA
+2368 DPINLGWKPFMHA
-2381 WKLKRPRDEQETLEE
+2381 WKMRRPRDEQETLEE
-2396 LVEQF
+2396 LVDQF
-2401 VPALI
+2401 VQPLVN
-2406 AFVLDG
+2406 FVLEGADEEG
-2412 TMEEAVQSTPPRLA
+2412 TISPPPKLV
-2426 MPTNALNMV
+2426 MPTNALSMV
-2435 KQLTTMLHTV
+2435 KQLTTMLCTV
-2445 SPREAS
+2445 LPKDAS
-2451 LEPRTLQAVFIFSCV
+2451 LEPRALQSIFIFACV
-2466 WSFGALISTPA
+2466 WSFGAFISLAP
-2477 DRVRFDRLLKR
+2477 DRLRFDSLLKHI
-2488 LSGWLMQDVGDNF
+2488 SGWNLQDVGDNF

-2512 EKYTLYDYYFDLQ
+2512 EARTLYDYYFDLQ
-2525 DSRWKPWNM
+2525 DCRWKPWKV
-2534 LVKPFVRTPG
+2534 LVKPFERKPG

-2564 NKIVLNRTPVMFVG
+2564 NKVVLNRTPVMFVG

-2592 QQLKWRSVNG
+2592 QHLKCSSLHSSESG
-2602 DGDDGSNGN
+2602 SDGSGDD
-2611 NNGAGSAAAA
+2611 
-2621 GDTHANAGAMDLD
+2621 
-2634 EDVHLEAMLL
+2634 VQLEAMLL
-2644 EMNFSSRTTSL
+2644 ELNFSSRTTSL
-2655 DAQRTMEDNIEKR
+2655 DAQRTLEDNIEKR
-2668 TNTVLGPPAK
+2668 TNTVLGPPAR

-2686 DVNMPKVDLYGT
+2686 DINMPKVDLYGT

-2708 IEYSSW
+2708 IESFHW
-2714 YDRKDLLFKSVR
+2714 YDRKDLLFKNVR

-2759 PQDESIHTIYQQ
+2759 PEEEAIQTIYQQ

-2776 YKTLPVEQDFA
+2776 YKTLPVDADFA
-2787 ATVTSMTLQL
+2787 TTITSMTLQL
-2797 YQKLVTALP
+2797 HANLVAALP

-2818 RDLSRVYE
+2818 RDLSRIYE
-2826 GLCRATPVKFP
+2826 GLCRATPHKFLS
-2837 TPGALVRLW
+2837 TGALLRLW
-2846 RNEVMRVFVDRM
+2846 RNEVTRVFVDRM
-2858 ADEDDRAFVYN
+2858 GEEEDKTFVCG
-2869 LVATQVEQSFPAD
+2869 LIEKHVSEHFP
-2882 RATVMADPL
+2882 RETATVMADPL

-2899 VPDSAFEPLHI
+2899 EPASELEPLHI

-2918 DRPRELVEAIME
+2918 ARARQLVEAIMD
-2930 EMNTPVKKID
+2930 EMNTPVKKIS
-2940 LVMFDM
+2940 LVTFDM

-2986 RMGVFEIVLA
+2986 KMGAFEIVLS
-2996 RNYGEEAFRD
+2996 RNYGKDAFRE
-3006 DLKQLYQRVGVQ
+3006 DLKKLYHCVGVQ
-3018 KEKVI
+3018 RQKMI

-3033 EGFLEHINNLL
+3033 EGFLEDINNLL

-3057 KDPLYAS
+3057 KEPLYAS
-3064 VAEEVEAAGLAPSKD
+3064 VAEDVEGAGLAPSKD
-3079 NKWTAF
+3079 NKWTTF
-3085 ITRCRDNLHVVLSMS
+3085 IARCRDNLHVVLSMS

-3156 HMVQVHLTADKLSS
+3156 HMVHVHLTADKLSS
-3170 QYQSELKRHNYVTPK
+3170 KYQNELKRHNYVTPK
-3185 NYLGFL
+3185 NYLSFL

-3207 LVKKFTIGLEKLQH
+3207 IVKKFTIGLEKLQH
-3221 AESEVKVM
+3221 AEAEVNVL

-3240 REKQEINSKMTNEI
+3240 REKQEINAQMTREI
-3254 KEQKQANESRK
+3254 TEQQQKNQVRK
-3265 EESLKME
+3265 DESLKME
-3272 EELNTQNAEIE
+3272 EELNIQNAEIE

-3296 MPALAEAMEAVKHI
+3296 MPALEEAMEAVRHI

-3321 AKPSANVVAV
+3321 AKPSVNVVAV
-3331 VRMVCV
+3331 VRMVCI

-3343 TWESGKVMMSQADFI
+3343 TWESGKIMMGQADFI

-3365 TLTPTLSQAKM
+3365 TLTPTLNQAKM
-3376 NEINKILKEFPV
+3376 NEINKVLKEFPV

-3414 NVAKEVFPKQERV
+3414 NVAKEVFPKQELV
-3427 RQLQKLKETAE
+3427 RQLQKAKEMAE
-3438 HQLQAC
+3438 RQLQAC

-3450 LTESLRRLEQQLDAG
+3450 LTESLHRLEQQLEAG
-3465 MAEARQLQ
+3465 MAEARRLQ
-3473 EEKQVMERRLNAAH
+3473 EEKSVMERRLNAAH
-3487 KLIDGFSSERKR
+3487 KLIDGFSSERVR
-3499 WTEEKATLSASRSR
+3499 WTEEKKLLSASRSR

-3533 PYRQEALER
+3533 PYRQEALDSF
-3542 MWLPDLRER
+3542 WLPDLRAR
-3551 GIPLTEHFDVRQL
+3551 GIPLTDGFDVRQL
-3564 LTDDVAVS
+3564 LTNDVAVS

-3587 NGILTSVS
+3587 NGILTSAS
-3595 TDYTGKGKRAGKIRF
+3595 TNYTGKGKRAGKIRF

-3620 VSWIKRQHQGNPRFE
+3620 VRWIKRQHQVNTRFE
-3635 TATFGDPDFLKKL
+3635 TATFSDPDFLKKL
-3648 EFSIQ
+3648 EFAIQ

-3722 LVINYGVTEDGLES
+3722 LVINYGVTEDGLEA

-3767 LKELEDTLIRE
+3767 LKELENTLIRE

-3787 DNDDLITTLGNTKSS
+3787 DNDDLIATLENTKSS

-3807 QKLQQTQK
+3807 IKLHQAQE
-3815 TAQTTEE
+3815 TARTTEE
-3822 SRQQYRPVAKRGA
+3822 SRQQYRPAAKRGA

-3844 SAINS
+3844 SAINP
-3849 MYEYSLSAFLHD
+3849 MYEYSLSAFLYD

-3868 KSDASFEIR
+3868 KSDASFEIQ

-3885 TLTYNLYSY
+3885 TLTYNLYTY

-3900 AKDKLMLSF
+3900 AKDKVMLSF
-3909 QMAVRLLGQDGRMP
+3909 QMAVRLLGQEGRMV
-3923 QHELEFFLR
+3923 QSELEFFLR
-3932 GCVLASKSFPP
+3932 GCVLASKSFPA
-3943 NPAAWLTE
+3943 NPVRWLTE
-3951 RQWNDICK
+3951 RQWNDVCK
-3959 LATTVDVFAHLAEDV
+3959 LSTTVDLFKHLTKDV
-3974 AAHLDEWQAWSL
+3974 ADNAEEWQAWTA
-3986 LDRPEEIKE
+3986 LDRPEEL
-3995 ADNAP
+3995 DCNP
-4000 PCGYAAKMSDFQLLC
+4000 LPCGYSHKISAFQLLC
-4015 LLRCFRADRVYG
+4015 LLRCFRSDRVYS

-4032 IAACDLLG
+4032 ISTCDLLG
-4040 EQFVMPPILQY
+4040 EQFVMPPILRY

-4073 PADEIVKLATKEV
+4073 PTDEIVKLAAKEV
-4086 GLDKLR
+4086 GLDKMR
-4092 SIALGQ
+4092 AISLGQ
-4098 GQGGEAMKLVEVG
+4098 GQGEEAMRLVEVG

-4117 VLLQNCHLLS
+4117 VLLQNCHLLT
-4127 AWMKDLEKVLEKMD
+4127 AWMKDMEKMLEKMD
-4141 ASQVHEQFRLW
+4141 SSQVQEQFRLW
-4152 LTTEPSAQFPMGIL
+4152 LTTEPSEQFPMGIL

-4223 YGKIG
+4223 YGKNG

-4255 LSKDPLPW
+4255 LNKDPLPW

-4285 RIVKTYLE
+4285 RIVQTYLA
-4293 EYFGDFLF
+4293 EYFGDYLF
-4301 DTFQPFHFFVEK
+4301 DTFQSFHFFVES
-4313 GVVDY
+4313 GVADY
-4318 CLPPG
+4318 CLPSG
-4323 STDPETKVTL
+4323 STDPEKRVTL
-4333 AQMVAQISTF
+4333 SQMVAHVDTF

-4371 SSLLELM
+4371 SSLIELM
-4378 PRASAV
+4378 PRVSAV
-4384 AVGGETREAKLTRF
+4384 AVGGETREAKLTKF
-4398 TEEILAQIPEPF
+4398 TEEILAQIPELF
-4410 DVKAVS
+4410 DMKAVLL
-4416 SKEVEQAEA
+4416 KETTRATA
-4425 NGYDVVQ
+4425 NGYEAVQ

-4438 LQEIERWNL
+4438 LQEMERWNRL
-4447 LVNAI
+4447 ANVMA
-4452 TASLK
+4452 TSLK
-4457 ELQKALAGVIGMSG
+4457 ELKKALSGIIGMSS
-4471 ELDELASAL
+4471 ELDELESAL
-4480 DNGQLPQSWRRH
+4480 DNGQLPQSWRRY

-4503 MAHFQ
+4503 IAHFQ
-4508 RRYKQYLAWSMD
+4508 RRYEQYLLWNLN

-4533 PESYLS
+4533 PDSYLS
-4539 ALVQVTCRKYGWPLD
+4539 ALVQVTCRKYRWPLD
-4554 RSTVMTTVTSFASAD
+4554 RSTIMTTVTAFARAE
-4569 DVTAAPADGAY
+4569 DVTAAPKDGAC
-4580 VSGFYL
+4580 VSGLYL

-4592 SERHTLAT
+4592 LQRRALAP
-4600 QRKKQLISEMP
+4600 QMKKQLITELP

-4618 ELSRVKTMG
+4618 ESSRVKTVG

-4638 RRNAGGV
+4638 RRNAAGV
-4645 GLVFMADLPSQIH
+4645 GLVFMADLPSDVH

>member
-1 MPPASERDPRLSW
+1 MATDAEMDPRLSW
-14 VAEQIRN
+14 VFEQIRKN
-21 TMYGV
+21 LYGV
-26 TDASLDDL
+26 TGDSLNDL
-34 FLDAQGVSTIL
+34 FQDKESVDTVLSTLVGVDGIL
-45 ATFEGL
+45 ERC
-51 DGVQQASFVIVAR
+51 FVIVAR
-64 EKEYVSVRASG
+64 EKELIDTCFKDPLQHAADAPLPQHYSSDG
-75 GEASQKRAVAAAGS
+75 GGRGQR
-89 CLRGSGQMSQ
+89 LRIS
-99 KLCVC
+99 
-104 SGAVHNSNITCS
+104 SGAVQNANIACS
-116 ALSAPDHS
+116 ALYPPDHS
-124 RCLYFVRVD
+124 RCLFFVRVG
-133 HSDISAEAAADW
+133 HRDITAEDAADW
-145 ATNPACPIHTA
+145 ESNPQNPIHFA
-156 FELSGMPVPSLNS
+156 FELAGMQAPSLNS
-169 FYVFLVDVFE
+169 FYVLLMEVFE
-179 PVLQDMEQAAG
+179 PLLQDMGQAAG
-190 KRKAVAALALN
+190 KRRALMALALN
-201 DGANGAPAAATTV
+201 DGSSAKSTTFGT
-214 AAEAANEV
+214 AAEAINGA
-222 AGGGGGVD
+222 D
-230 AAVVANRQLYSEIH
+230 ATDGITAVGSNRQLYAEIH
-244 LWVSRLGTQLGGFMD
+244 SWINRLGTQLEGFIN
-259 QVSAE
+259 QVGAE
-264 RKLPIPQDLCALED
+264 RKLLIPQDLGALED
-278 TDAELQAALSNRDVL
+278 TDSQLQVALGNKGIL
-293 REVDATVSQWQ
+293 RQVDATVSQWQ

-343 PQAKFVLKVAKEG
+343 SQAKFILRIAKEAG
-356 ECTSATM
+356 CTSATM
-363 IASTVQ
+363 IDATLQ
-369 QFFRMYAE
+369 QFFRMYSE
-377 AKDNVKFLGTL
+377 SKDNVKFLGTL
-388 DRHFRTLHAVD
+388 DRHFRTLHSVD
-399 PKNGSLQ
+399 PKLGSLQ

-427 YYSTEERMVGLLEK
+427 FYSTEERMVGLLEK

-460 SLPSSEAKAKV
+460 TLPSGVAKDKV
-471 TAGQQCLLK
+471 TEGQQCLIK

-490 EINSSEREQHW
+490 EINSSDREQHW
-501 TFDERRLFDVTDY
+501 NFDERRLFGVTDY

-538 QLKTVLTDT
+538 QLKTVLTDAT
-547 TGIER
+547 DIER
-552 ILKDVEKLKRAFETL
+552 ILKEVDRLKRPFGML
-567 TFDPFEKRA
+567 TFDPFERRA

-588 TAVTSLDQEVS
+588 TSVTSLDHEVS

-620 VSFKKI
+620 VSFKRI
-626 RSRPD
+626 RTRPD
-631 RTGNSLDISALL
+631 RGGNSLDISALL
-643 SEKAD
+643 LEKTD
-648 RILAQF
+648 RILAQY
-654 FTEIENVQR
+654 FTEVENVRR
-663 IFQENKDSP
+663 IFQDQKEAP

-703 HEGMLKTAMGHQVK
+703 HEGMLKSSMGQQVK
-717 AKYVE
+717 ARYVE
-722 TARQMKEY
+722 VSRQMKDY

-736 QWREQVRVP
+736 RWREEVRVP

-753 ILRAEADGTYKV
+753 VLRADPDGTYKV
-765 NFNWQIFDM
+765 NFNWSIFDI

-781 DRLGFEM
+781 DRLGFEI
-788 PKEVLH
+788 PKALLH
-794 VTLQD
+794 ITLQD
-799 EAYHGYVDALN
+799 EAYHAYVDALN
-810 AMLVSFNCELGALA
+810 GMLVSFNYELGSLA
-824 GPELAILSADVR
+824 GPERAILAAEVQ

-843 PGFHD
+843 PGFRD
-848 INWTSLSIPEFVSN
+848 INWASLSIPDFVSS

-872 LSREVRKSAD
+872 VSREVRKSAD
-882 GLQTQVVQR
+882 SLQTQVVNK

-897 MPGYEDLLQAGG
+897 IPEYHEFLQAGG
-909 ELPELQVLVDAIER
+909 ELPELQTLVDIIER
-923 HRVDQLERCVRAYR
+923 RRVEQLDRCMRAYR

-943 TKMESQ
+943 TKVEGQ
-949 LVGTHTG
+949 LLGTHTG
-956 RCANLASYYSHWEQ
+956 KCSNLASYYRHWEQ
-970 RIWRALTQMVLK
+970 RIWRALTTMVLK
-982 SLATFAKLV
+982 SLASFAKLV
-991 GYTTSSRS
+991 GYTTASRA
-999 SARAPPL
+999 SARRLPL

-1028 AFHKIQSG
+1028 AFHKIQAG

-1063 PAEEDYATLFTYY
+1063 PAEEDYMTLFTYY

-1082 PQVYKLQALINR
+1082 PQVYKLQALVNR

-1126 QQAKSQLQWIDYD
+1126 QQAKNQLQWIDYD

-1153 EETHINDF
+1153 EECHVHDF

-1174 LVEQVYQWVAMEGA
+1174 LVGHVYQWVAMEGA
-1188 QLNDTVRS
+1188 QLSDTVRA
-1196 RMMAMYNNI
+1196 RMMQRYNTI
-1205 RKVNED
+1205 KKINED
-1211 LARPCDNIADLKAVL
+1211 LVRPCDNIADLKSVL
-1226 EVMQGARASSLTVE
+1226 EVIHNARASSLEVE
-1240 QAIKE
+1240 QALREI
-1245 MEYVYSSLQH
+1245 EYVYSSLQH
-1255 FGVALDPEEVKLAMS
+1255 YGVPLDAEIVKLAMS
-1270 LQDMWSCTLARVHQ
+1270 LQDMWFCTLARVHQ
-1284 TGVALEPRKVQFR
+1284 TSVALEPRKVQFR
-1297 ELTVQEVAK
+1297 ELTIQEVGK
-1306 FLNEGA
+1306 FLEEGV
-1312 KVLADFR
+1312 KVLREFR
-1319 GSGPGRAGVD
+1319 STGPGRADID
-1329 LAEGN
+1329 LAAGN

-1345 ELQLRRDQLIKA
+1345 ELQVKRDQLLKA
-1357 EKLFD
+1357 EQLFD
-1362 LPLTSHT
+1362 LTLTTHT

-1375 EELAK
+1375 EELTK
-1380 IETVYDLYEQWMGDL
+1380 VETIYDLYEQWMNDL

-1406 LLPDLE
+1406 LLSDLE

-1421 ARILSKHYGS
+1421 ARVLGKHYGAIH
-1431 VEPFPAVQQLIL
+1431 PFPAVHQLIL
-1443 NFQNSLPLLAKLK
+1443 NFQSSLPLLAKLK
-1456 SPALKARH
+1456 SPALKVRH
-1464 WTELMR
+1464 WTELMH
-1470 VTGKDFNYEQINLD
+1470 VTGKNFNYEQVNLS

-1490 LFRYSD
+1490 LFRFTD

-1524 KSFTP
+1524 KVFTP

-1535 KGAPRC
+1535 KGIPRC
-1541 DVLTDTS
+1541 DVLTDTT

-1567 KWAQPFID
+1567 KWAQPFVE
-1575 EVRSWERKLS
+1575 EVKMWERRLS
-1585 VMGDVLAVWVT
+1585 MISDVISVWVT
-1596 VQQKWEYLES
+1596 VQQKWQYLES

-1617 LPKETAKF
+1617 LPKEAAKF
-1625 NDLDKKF
+1625 NELDKKF
-1632 VRIMNDTSAAPNVS
+1632 VRIMNDTSASPNVS
-1646 QCCNVT
+1646 HCCNVT
-1652 GRLEELRFLEEKL
+1652 GRLEELRHLEEKL

-1694 LSILATNSAKAVQ
+1694 LSILATSSAKAVQ

-1720 LFKSEKDET
+1720 IFKSERDET
-1729 ICGVESQEGERLDFG
+1729 VCGVESQEGERLDFG

-1757 LQAVLDESRQTLHD
+1757 LQAVLDESKQSLHD
-1771 ILKAGVFYYPKMQ
+1771 ILKAGIFHYPKMQ
-1784 RLEWVKK
+1784 RLEWVKQ

-1798 TGAKIFWTYEVEH
+1798 TGAKVFWTYEVEH
-1811 AFEQVK
+1811 AFAQVRR
-1817 KGKRGAVKELS
+1817 GKRSAVKELS
-1828 GALSRQLIDLVAEMD
+1828 ALLSNQLITLVAEMD
-1843 KDVEK
+1843 KDIDK

-1876 TNARE
+1876 SDARE

-1892 ERVVDTC
+1892 EKTVDTC

-1911 FEYIGLS
+1911 FEYMGLN

-1983 GAIFSGLAQAGSWG
+1983 GTIFSGLSQTGSWG

-2034 DSVIK
+2034 DSVIR

-2133 QLKRGSPE
+2133 QLKRGSSE

-2154 MNAPKFIAEDEP
+2154 MNAPKFIAQDEP

-2189 AKAST
+2189 AKASS
-2194 NVLKKRGFQINPK
+2194 NVLKGRGFQINPK

-2282 IFSNIFRNIN
+2282 IFSSIFRSIN
-2292 RPVEGTERERRY
+2292 KPTEGTERERRY
-2304 VIFDGDVDAK
+2304 VVFDGDVDAK

-2368 DPVNLGWRPFMHA
+2368 DPINLGWKPFMHA
-2381 WKLKRPRDEQETLEE
+2381 WKMRRPRDEQETLAE

-2401 VPALI
+2401 VQPLI
-2406 AFVLDG
+2406 NFVLDG
-2412 TMEEAVQSTPPRLA
+2412 VDEEGTISPPPKLA
-2426 MPTNALNMV
+2426 LPTNSLNMV
-2435 KQLTTMLHTV
+2435 KQLTTMLCTV
-2445 SPREAS
+2445 SPKDAS
-2451 LEPRTLQAVFIFSCV
+2451 LEPRALQSVFIFSCV
-2466 WSFGALISTPA
+2466 WSFGALISSGP
-2477 DRVRFDRLLKR
+2477 DRLRFDAFLKR
-2488 LSGWLMQDVGDNF
+2488 ISGWNLQDVGDNF

-2512 EKYTLYDYYFDLQ
+2512 EARTLYDYYFDLQ
-2525 DSRWKPWNM
+2525 DSRWKPWNV
-2534 LVKPFVRTPG
+2534 LVKPFERKPG

-2564 NKIVLNRTPVMFVG
+2564 NKIVLNRSPVMFVG

-2592 QQLKWRSVNG
+2592 QNLKWASLHSSESAG
-2602 DGDDGSNGN
+2602 DGSGDD
-2611 NNGAGSAAAA
+2611 
-2621 GDTHANAGAMDLD
+2621 
-2634 EDVHLEAMLL
+2634 VQLETMLL

-2655 DAQRTMEDNIEKR
+2655 DAQRTLEDNIEKR

-2686 DVNMPKVDLYGT
+2686 DINMPKVDLYGT

-2708 IEYSSW
+2708 IESDHW
-2714 YDRKDLLFKSVR
+2714 YDRKDLLFKNVR

-2759 PQDESIHTIYQQ
+2759 PEDEAIHTIYQQ

-2776 YKTLPVEQDFA
+2776 YKKLSVGADFA
-2787 ATVTSMTLQL
+2787 TTITSMTLQL
-2797 YQKLVTALP
+2797 YVSLVTALP

-2818 RDLSRVYE
+2818 RDLSRIYE
-2826 GLCRATPVKFP
+2826 GLCRATPDAFP
-2837 TPGALVRLW
+2837 STATLVRLW
-2846 RNEVMRVFVDRM
+2846 RHEVVRVFVDRM
-2858 ADEDDRAFVYN
+2858 AEEDDKAFVSG
-2869 LVATQVEQSFPAD
+2869 LIEKQVSQHFPGET
-2882 RATVMADPL
+2882 ATVMADPL
-2891 LLGDFGDF
+2891 LFGDFGDF
-2899 VPDSAFEPLHI
+2899 EPASELEPLHI

-2918 DRPRELVEAIME
+2918 THARQLVEAIIDDI
-2930 EMNTPVKKID
+2930 NTPVKKID

-2986 RMGVFEIVLA
+2986 QMSVFDIVLA
-2996 RNYGEEAFRD
+2996 RNYGKDAFRE
-3006 DLKQLYQRVGVQ
+3006 DLKRLYHCVGVQ
-3018 KEKVI
+3018 RQKMI

-3033 EGFLEHINNLL
+3033 EGFLEDINNLL
-3044 ASGMVPALFTEEE
+3044 ASGMVPAIFTEEE
-3057 KDPLYAS
+3057 KEPLYAS
-3064 VAEEVEAAGLAPSKD
+3064 VTEDVEAAGLAPSKD

-3085 ITRCRDNLHVVLSMS
+3085 IARCRDNLHVVLSMS

-3141 AEETLPDE
+3141 AEETLPEE
-3149 LRTPIVE
+3149 LRVPIVE
-3156 HMVQVHLTADKLSS
+3156 HMVHVHLTADKLSS
-3170 QYQSELKRHNYVTPK
+3170 RYQSELKRHNYVTPK

-3207 LVKKFTIGLEKLQH
+3207 IVKKFTIGLEKLQR
-3221 AESEVKVM
+3221 AEAEVNVL
-3229 KEELAEKEVTL
+3229 KEELADKEVTL
-3240 REKQEINSKMTNEI
+3240 REKQEINAQMTREI
-3254 KEQKQANESRK
+3254 TNQKQKNQVRK
-3265 EESLKME
+3265 DESLKME
-3272 EELNTQNAEIE
+3272 EQLNIQNAEIE

-3296 MPALAEAMEAVKHI
+3296 MPALEEAMEAVRHI

-3321 AKPSANVVAV
+3321 AKPSVNVVAV
-3331 VRMVCV
+3331 VRMVCI

-3343 TWESGKVMMSQADFI
+3343 TWESGKIMMGQTDFI

-3365 TLTPTLSQAKM
+3365 TLTPTLNQAKM
-3376 NEINKILKEFPV
+3376 NEINKVLKEFPV

-3414 NVAKEVFPKQERV
+3414 NVAKEVFPKQELV
-3427 RQLQKLKETAE
+3427 RQLQKAKDTAE
-3438 HQLQAC
+3438 RQLQAC

-3450 LTESLRRLEQQLDAG
+3450 LTESLRRLEQQLEAG
-3465 MAEARQLQ
+3465 MAEARRLQ
-3473 EEKQVMERRLNAAH
+3473 EEKSVMERRLNAAH
-3487 KLIDGFSSERKR
+3487 KLIDGFSSERVR
-3499 WTEEKATLSASRSR
+3499 WTEEKTLLSASRSR

-3533 PYRQEALER
+3533 PYRQEALESI
-3542 MWLPDLRER
+3542 WLPDLRSR
-3551 GIPLTEHFDVRQL
+3551 GIPLTDGFDVRQL
-3564 LTDDVAVS
+3564 LTNDVEVS
-3572 QWASDGLPSDALSVQ
+3572 QWASDGLPSDALSIQ

-3620 VSWIKRQHQGNPRFE
+3620 VRWIKRQHQGNTRFE
-3635 TATFGDPDFLKKL
+3635 TATFSDPDFLKKL
-3648 EFSIQ
+3648 EFAIQ

-3660 ENVDEFIDPII
+3660 ESVDEFIDPII

-3701 KLYLCTKLPNPN
+3701 KLFLCTKLPNPN

-3722 LVINYGVTEDGLES
+3722 LVINYGVTEDGLEA

-3767 LKELEDTLIRE
+3767 LKELESTLIRE

-3787 DNDDLITTLGNTKSS
+3787 DNDDLIATLENTKSS

-3807 QKLQQTQK
+3807 QKLRQAQE

-3822 SRQQYRPVAKRGA
+3822 SRQQYRPAAKRGA
-3835 VLYFVISQL
+3835 VLYFIISQL
-3844 SAINS
+3844 SIINP

-3868 KSDASFEIR
+3868 KSDASFEIE

-3885 TLTYNLYSY
+3885 TLTYNLYTY

-3900 AKDKLMLSF
+3900 AKDKVMLSF
-3909 QMAVRLLGQDGRMP
+3909 QMAMRLLGQEGRMVP
-3923 QHELEFFLR
+3923 PELEFFLR

-3943 NPAAWLTE
+3943 KPVQWLTE
-3951 RQWNDICK
+3951 RQWNDVCK
-3959 LATTVDVFAHLAEDV
+3959 LASSVDVFEHLTEEV
-3974 AAHLDEWQAWSL
+3974 AANAKEWQAWTA
-3986 LDRPEEIKE
+3986 LDRPEEL
-3995 ADNAP
+3995 DNNP
-4000 PCGYAAKMSDFQLLC
+4000 LPCGYSDKISAFQLLC
-4015 LLRCFRADRVYG
+4015 LLRCFRSDRVFS

-4032 IAACDLLG
+4032 ISTCDLLG
-4040 EQFVMPPILQY
+4040 EQFVMPPILRY

-4073 PADEIVKLATKEV
+4073 PTDEIVKLAVKEV
-4086 GLDKLR
+4086 GLDKMR
-4092 SIALGQ
+4092 SISLGQ
-4098 GQGGEAMKLVEVG
+4098 GQGEEAMRLVEVG

-4117 VLLQNCHLLS
+4117 VLLQNCHLLT
-4127 AWMKDLEKVLEKMD
+4127 AWMKDMEKTLEKMD
-4141 ASQVHEQFRLW
+4141 SSQVHEQFRLW
-4152 LTTEPSAQFPMGIL
+4152 LTTEPSEQFPMGIL

-4228 WNVVYD
+4228 WNVIYD

-4255 LSKDPLPW
+4255 LNKDPVPW
-4263 DTLRYLVG
+4263 ETLRYLVG

-4276 GRVTDSMDR
+4276 GRVTDGMDR
-4285 RIVKTYLE
+4285 RIVQTYLA
-4293 EYFGDFLF
+4293 EYVGDYLF
-4301 DTFQPFHFFVEK
+4301 DTFQPFHFFVES

-4323 STDPETKVTL
+4323 STDPEKKITL
-4333 AQMVAQISTF
+4333 QQMVAQVDTF
-4343 PNANA
+4343 PNTNA

-4362 LRHSTETLW
+4362 LRQSTETLW
-4371 SSLLELM
+4371 GSLLELM
-4378 PRASAV
+4378 PRVSSAT
-4384 AVGGETREAKLTRF
+4384 VGEETRETKLIKF
-4398 TEEILAQIPEPF
+4398 TEEILSQIPEQF
-4410 DVKAVS
+4410 DMKVVMR
-4416 SKEVEQAEA
+4416 KETERAAA
-4425 NGYDVVQ
+4425 NGYDAVQ

-4438 LQEIERWNL
+4438 LQEMERWNR
-4447 LVNAI
+4447 LVSVM
-4452 TASLK
+4452 TTSLK
-4457 ELQKALAGVIGMSG
+4457 ELQKALSGVIGMSS
-4471 ELDELASAL
+4471 ELDELESAL
-4480 DNGQLPQSWRRH
+4480 DNGQLPQSWRRY

-4503 MAHFQ
+4503 IAHFQ
-4508 RRYKQYLAWSMD
+4508 RRYQQYLSWNTD

-4533 PESYLS
+4533 PDSFLS
-4539 ALVQVTCRKYGWPLD
+4539 ALVQVTCRKYRWPLD
-4554 RSTVMTTVTSFASAD
+4554 RSTMMTTVTAFAGPEEI
-4569 DVTAAPADGAY
+4569 TAAPEDGAY
-4580 VSGFYL
+4580 VHGLYL

-4592 SERHTLAT
+4592 AERRTLAP
-4600 QRKKQLISEMP
+4600 QLKKQLISEMP

-4618 ELSRVKTMG
+4618 ESSRVRTVG

-4638 RRNAGGV
+4638 RRSAAGV
-4645 GLVFMADLPSQIH
+4645 GLVFMADLPSDKH

-4670 LDSDD
+4670 LESDD

>member
-1 MPPASERDPRLSW
+1 MTAVEGTDPRLSW
-14 VAEQIRN
+14 VLEQIRKN
-21 TMYGV
+21 LYGV
-26 TDASLDDL
+26 TDESLSDL
-34 FLDAQGVSTIL
+34 FQYTESVDIVLSSMMWIDDMS
-45 ATFEGL
+45 ES
-51 DGVQQASFVIVAR
+51 SFVVVAR
-64 EKEYVSVRASG
+64 EKETIDTRTKNPMQNAAEAPSVLQRNTESG
-75 GEASQKRAVAAAGS
+75 VRGQR
-89 CLRGSGQMSQ
+89 LRIST
-99 KLCVC
+99 
-104 SGAVHNSNITCS
+104 GAVFNANIACS
-116 ALSAPDHS
+116 ALYSPDHS
-124 RCLYFVRVD
+124 RCLFFVRAS
-133 HSDISAEAAADW
+133 HREITAEDAADW
-145 ATNPACPIHTA
+145 TTNPRNPMHFA
-156 FELSGMPVPSLNS
+156 FEISGTQVPSLNS
-169 FYVFLVDVFE
+169 FYLLLMDVFE
-179 PVLQDMEQAAG
+179 PMLQDMRQSAG
-190 KRKAVAALALN
+190 KRRAHQALVLSGGASDALI
-201 DGANGAPAAATTV
+201 APGG
-214 AAEAANEV
+214 AAEADSGAEV
-222 AGGGGGVD
+222 ADGLKVIS
-230 AAVVANRQLYSEIH
+230 NHPQLYSEIH
-244 LWVSRLGTQLGGFMD
+244 TWVNRLGTQLEGFIN

-264 RKLPIPQDLCALED
+264 RKLLIPQDLYALED
-278 TDAELQAALSNRDVL
+278 SDIQLKAALDNKDLLRQVDV
-293 REVDATVSQWQ
+293 TVSQWQ
-304 AEISYAMSLEPQKEG
+304 AEISFAMSLEPQKEG

-343 PQAKFVLKVAKEG
+343 AQAKFILRIAKEAG
-356 ECTSATM
+356 CTSATM
-363 IASTVQ
+363 ITGTLQ
-369 QFFRMYAE
+369 QFFRMYSE

-388 DRHFRTLHAVD
+388 DRYFRMLHSVE
-399 PKNGSLQ
+399 PKHGTLQ

-427 YYSTEERMVGLLEK
+427 FYSTEERMVGLLEK

-460 SLPSSEAKAKV
+460 TLPSEEAKRKV
-471 TAGQQCLLK
+471 TEGQQCLVK
-480 WKAAYKSVQE
+480 WKAAYKTVQE

-501 TFDERRLFDVTDY
+501 KFEERRLFEVTDY

-525 IETVEYYTTVLSA
+525 IEAVEYYSTVLSA
-538 QLKTVLTDT
+538 QLKTVLRDV

-552 ILKDVEKLKRAFETL
+552 ILKDVQKLKRPFGTL
-567 TFDPFEKRA
+567 TFDPFERRA
-576 THNWQVVFSGFL
+576 THNWQVVFSSFL
-588 TAVTSLDQEVS
+588 SAVTSLDHEVS

-620 VSFKKI
+620 LSFKRI
-626 RSRPD
+626 RTRPT
-631 RTGNSLDISALL
+631 RGENSFDISALL
-643 SEKAD
+643 LENMD
-648 RILAQF
+648 RILAQY
-654 FTEIENVQR
+654 FTEVENVRR
-663 IFQENKDSP
+663 IFQDQKEAP

-689 SLFQRLKKPILRFQ
+689 SLFQRLKKPIMRFQ
-703 HEGMLKTAMGHQVK
+703 NEGMLTSSMGKQVK

-722 TARQMKEY
+722 ASRRMKEY
-730 STTRFL
+730 STSRFL

-753 ILRAEADGTYKV
+753 ILRVESDGAYKI
-765 NFNWQIFDM
+765 NFNWAIFDI

-781 DRLGFEM
+781 DRLGFEI
-788 PKEVLH
+788 PKGVLH
-794 VTLQD
+794 LTLQD
-799 EAYHGYVDALN
+799 DAYHGYVDSLR
-810 AMLVSFNCELGALA
+810 AMLVSFNFELGALA
-824 GPELAILSADVR
+824 GPERSILAAEVQ

-843 PGFHD
+843 PGLHD
-848 INWTSLSIPEFVSN
+848 INWTSLSIPDFVST
-862 CERAITKFRN
+862 CEKAITKFRN
-872 LSREVRKSAD
+872 VSREVRKSAD
-882 GLQTQVVQR
+882 SLQTEVVNK

-897 MPGYEDLLQAGG
+897 IPEYRDFLQPGG
-909 ELPELQVLVDAIER
+909 ELPELQTLVDIIER
-923 HRVDQLERCVRAYR
+923 RRVDQLERCMRAYR

-943 TKMESQ
+943 TKVEGQ
-949 LVGTHTG
+949 LWGTHTG
-956 RCANLASYYSHWEQ
+956 RCAVLASYYTHWEQ
-970 RIWRALTQMVLK
+970 RIWRALTTMVLK
-982 SLATFAKLV
+982 SLASFAKLV
-991 GYTTSSRS
+991 GYSTSRF
-999 SARAPPL
+999 SARQLPL

-1028 AFHKIQSG
+1028 AFHKIQAG
-1036 IIETTKHFQRWM
+1036 IIESTKHFQRWM

-1063 PAEEDYATLFTYY
+1063 PAEEDYMTLFTYY

-1139 AKFQLY
+1139 AKLQLY
-1145 FNMIHDFD
+1145 LNMIHDFD
-1153 EETHINDF
+1153 EENHVHDF

-1174 LVEQVYQWVAMEGA
+1174 LVGHVYQWVAMEGA
-1188 QLNDTVRS
+1188 QLNDTVRA
-1196 RMMAMYNNI
+1196 RMMQRYNTI
-1205 RKVNED
+1205 KRINED
-1211 LARPCDNIADLKAVL
+1211 LARPCDNIADLKFVL
-1226 EVMQGARASSLTVE
+1226 EVMHNARRSSLEVE
-1240 QAIKE
+1240 QAVREI
-1245 MEYVYSSLQH
+1245 EYVYSSLQH
-1255 FGVALDPEEVKLAMS
+1255 YGVKLDPETVKLAMS
-1270 LQDMWSCTLARVHQ
+1270 LQDMWSCTLARVHL
-1284 TGVALEPRKVQFR
+1284 TGLSLEPRKVEFR
-1297 ELTVQEVAK
+1297 ELTVQEVGK
-1306 FLNEGA
+1306 FLGEGA
-1312 KVLADFR
+1312 KVLKEFR
-1319 GSGPGRAGVD
+1319 KTGPGRAAID
-1329 LAEGN
+1329 LAAGN
-1334 ESKKQWRQRLT
+1334 ESKKQWRQKLT
-1345 ELQLRRDQLIKA
+1345 ELQVRRDQLVKA

-1362 LPLTSHT
+1362 LPLTTHS

-1375 EELAK
+1375 EELTK
-1380 IETVYDLYEQWMGDL
+1380 IESIYDLYEQWMGDL

-1406 LLPDLE
+1406 LLSDLE
-1412 ATTEERAKQ
+1412 ATTDERAKQ
-1421 ARILSKHYGS
+1421 ARVLGKQYST
-1431 VEPFPAVQQLIL
+1431 VNPFPAVHQLIL
-1443 NFQNSLPLLAKLK
+1443 NFQSSLPLLAKLK

-1470 VTGKDFNYEQINLD
+1470 VTEKNFNYEQINLS

-1490 LFRYSD
+1490 LFRYTD
-1496 EVDRVVLAAA
+1496 EVDAVVLAAA

-1517 IKQYWAE
+1517 VKQYWAE
-1524 KSFTP
+1524 RVFTP

-1535 KGAPRC
+1535 KGAARC

-1548 EIQEAVDDNT
+1548 EIQEAVDDNM

-1567 KWAQPFID
+1567 KWAQPFAD
-1575 EVRSWERKLS
+1575 EVKMWERRLS
-1585 VMGDVLAVWVT
+1585 VISDVISVWVT
-1596 VQQKWEYLES
+1596 VQQKWQYLES

-1617 LPKETAKF
+1617 LPKEASKF

-1632 VRIMNDTSAAPNVS
+1632 VRIMNDTSASPNVN

-1652 GRLEELRFLEEKL
+1652 GRLEELRYLEEKL

-1670 DLSNYLETKRR
+1670 DLSNYLETKRC

-1694 LSILATNSAKAVQ
+1694 LSILATSSAKAVQ

-1720 LFKSEKDET
+1720 IFKSERDET

-1744 TPVKTEGRPVEEW
+1744 TPVKTDGRPVEEW
-1757 LQAVLDESRQTLHD
+1757 LQAVLDESKQSLHD
-1771 ILKAGVFYYPKMQ
+1771 ILKTGVFYYPKMQ
-1784 RLEWVKK
+1784 RLEWVRQ

-1798 TGAKIFWTYEVEH
+1798 TGAKVFWTYEVEH
-1811 AFEQVK
+1811 AFSQVR

-1828 GALSRQLIDLVAEMD
+1828 ALLSRQLIDLVAEMD
-1843 KDVEK
+1843 KDMDK
-1848 QYRKKINTL
+1848 QYRRKINTL

-1876 TNARE
+1876 TDARE

-1892 ERVVDTC
+1892 EKAVDTC
-1899 TIAQC
+1899 MIAQC
-1904 TGCFRYG
+1904 TGRFRYG
-1911 FEYIGLS
+1911 FEYMGLN

-1983 GAIFSGLAQAGSWG
+1983 GTIFSGLSQTGSWG

-2021 AALRAGDKEFLFG
+2021 AALRSGDKEFLFG
-2034 DSVIK
+2034 DSVIR

-2073 VVPDMELIAEN
+2073 VVPDMQLIAEN

-2133 QLKRGSPE
+2133 QLKRGSSE

-2154 MNAPKFIAEDEP
+2154 MNAPKFIAQDEP

-2189 AKAST
+2189 SKAST
-2194 NVLKKRGFQINPK
+2194 NVLKERGFQINLK

-2228 GPTGGGKSTVIDTLC
+2228 GPTGGGKSTVIETLC
-2243 KAQTELGLT
+2243 KAQTELGLA

-2263 PTSALYGMMDP
+2263 PTAVLYGIMDP
-2274 MTRNWTDG
+2274 MTRNWSDG
-2282 IFSNIFRNIN
+2282 IFSNIFRAIN
-2292 RPVEGTERERRY
+2292 KPADGTGRERRY

-2331 PNGERIRLHPQCSLL
+2331 PNGERIRLHPQCSVL

-2368 DPVNLGWRPFMHA
+2368 DPINLGWKPFMHA
-2381 WKLKRPRDEQETLEE
+2381 WKMRRSRDEQETLAE
-2396 LVEQF
+2396 LVDQF
-2401 VPALI
+2401 VDPLLN
-2406 AFVLDG
+2406 FVLNG
-2412 TMEEAVQSTPPRLA
+2412 VEEEGAMSPPPKLVL
-2426 MPTNALNMV
+2426 PTNELNMV
-2435 KQLTTMLHTV
+2435 KQLTTMLLTV
-2445 SPREAS
+2445 SPKDAS
-2451 LEPRTLQAVFIFSCV
+2451 LEPRALQSVFIFCCV
-2466 WSFGALISTPA
+2466 WSFGALISLEQ
-2477 DRVRFDRLLKR
+2477 DRVRFDAFLKR
-2488 LSGWLMQDVGDNF
+2488 LSGWNLQDVGDNF

-2512 EKYTLYDYYFDLQ
+2512 EARTLYDYYFDLQ
-2525 DSRWKPWNM
+2525 DNRWKPWNV
-2534 LVKPFVRTPG
+2534 LVRPFERKPG

-2559 NMWLL
+2559 NVWLL
-2564 NKIVLNRTPVMFVG
+2564 NKIVLNRSPVMFVG
-2578 ESGTAKTVTIQSYL
+2578 ESGTAKTVTIQYYL
-2592 QQLKWRSVNG
+2592 QQLKWASMHSSESGGEGGMDSG
-2602 DGDDGSNGN
+2602 DG
-2611 NNGAGSAAAA
+2611 
-2621 GDTHANAGAMDLD
+2621 
-2634 EDVHLEAMLL
+2634 VQLEAMLL

-2655 DAQRTMEDNIEKR
+2655 DAQRTIEDNIEKR

-2686 DVNMPKVDLYGT
+2686 DINMPKVDLYGT

-2708 IEYSSW
+2708 VESQHW
-2714 YDRKDLLFKSVR
+2714 YDRKDLLFKNVR

-2752 TVFNILF
+2752 TVFNIIF
-2759 PQDESIHTIYQQ
+2759 PKDEAIHTIYQQ

-2776 YKTLPVEQDFA
+2776 YKTLPVDADFA
-2787 ATVTSMTLQL
+2787 TTITSMTLQL
-2797 YQKLVTALP
+2797 YARLVSALP

-2818 RDLSRVYE
+2818 RDLSRIYE
-2826 GLCRATPVKFP
+2826 GLCRATPEKFP
-2837 TPGALVRLW
+2837 SSAALVRLW
-2846 RNEVMRVFVDRM
+2846 RNEVTRVFVDRM
-2858 ADEDDRAFVYN
+2858 ADEEDKEFVSS
-2869 LVATQVEQSFPAD
+2869 LIERQVTKNFPRDA
-2882 RATVMADPL
+2882 ANVMEDPL

-2899 VPDSAFEPLHI
+2899 EPDGEYERLHI
-2910 YEDFGPSY
+2910 YEDFGSTY
-2918 DRPRELVEAIME
+2918 SRARQLVEAVMDEI
-2930 EMNTPVKKID
+2930 NTPTKKID

-2964 CLLVGVGGSGKQSLT
+2964 CLLIGVGGSGKQSLT
-2979 KLAASIC
+2979 KLGASIC
-2986 RMGVFEIVLA
+2986 KMGVFEIVLA
-2996 RNYGEEAFRD
+2996 RNYGKDAFRE
-3006 DLKQLYQRVGVQ
+3006 DLKKLYQCVGVQ
-3018 KEKVI
+3018 KEKTV
-3023 FLFMDGHVKE
+3023 FLFMDSHVKE
-3033 EGFLEHINNLL
+3033 ESFLEDINNLL
-3044 ASGMVPALFTEEE
+3044 ASGMVPAIFTEEE
-3057 KDPLYAS
+3057 KEPLYAS
-3064 VAEEVEAAGLAPSKD
+3064 VMEDIEAAGLAPSKD

-3085 ITRCRDNLHVVLSMS
+3085 IARCRDNLHVVLSMS

-3156 HMVQVHLTADKLSS
+3156 HMVHVHLTADKLST
-3170 QYQSELKRHNYVTPK
+3170 QYQNELKRYNYVTPK

-3207 LVKKFTIGLEKLQH
+3207 IVKKFTIGLEKLLH
-3221 AESEVKVM
+3221 AETEVNVLR
-3229 KEELAEKEVTL
+3229 EELAEKEVTL
-3240 REKQEINSKMTNEI
+3240 REKQEINAQMTREI
-3254 KEQKQANESRK
+3254 TEQKQKNEVRK
-3265 EESLKME
+3265 VESLKME
-3272 EELNTQNAEIE
+3272 EELNIQNAEIE

-3296 MPALAEAMEAVKHI
+3296 MPALEEAMEAVRHI

-3321 AKPSANVVAV
+3321 AKPSVNVVAV
-3331 VRMVCV
+3331 VRMVCI

-3343 TWESGKVMMSQADFI
+3343 TWESGRIMMGQADFI
-3358 RSLVDID
+3358 RSLVDIN
-3365 TLTPTLSQAKM
+3365 TLTPTLNQAKM
-3376 NEINKILKEFPV
+3376 NEINKVLKEFPV
-3388 NSNDLKKVSMA
+3388 NSNDLKKVSIA

-3427 RQLQKLKETAE
+3427 RQLQKAKETAE
-3438 HQLQAC
+3438 RQLQAC

-3450 LTESLRRLEQQLDAG
+3450 LTESLHRLELQLEAG
-3465 MAEARQLQ
+3465 MEEARRLQ
-3473 EEKQVMERRLNAAH
+3473 EEKSIMERRLNAAR
-3487 KLIDGFSSERKR
+3487 KLIDGFSSEQVR
-3499 WTEEKATLSASRSR
+3499 WTEEKTLLSASRSR

-3533 PYRQEALER
+3533 PYRQEALENI
-3542 MWLPDLRER
+3542 WLPDLRSR
-3551 GIPLTEHFDVRQL
+3551 GIPLTEGFDVRGL
-3564 LTDDVAVS
+3564 LTNDVAVS

-3587 NGILTSVS
+3587 NGILTSLS

-3620 VSWIKRQHQGNPRFE
+3620 VRWIKRQHQSNTRFE
-3635 TATFGDPDFLKKL
+3635 TATFSDPDFLKKL

-3694 IPWDDNF
+3694 IPWDENF
-3701 KLYLCTKLPNPN
+3701 QLYLCTKLPNPN
-3713 YAAEVFGKT
+3713 YPAEVFGKT
-3722 LVINYGVTEDGLES
+3722 LVINYGVTEDGLEA

-3767 LKELEDTLIRE
+3767 LKDLENTLIRE

-3787 DNDDLITTLGNTKSS
+3787 DNDDLIATLENTKSS

-3807 QKLQQTQK
+3807 QKLHQAQE
-3815 TAQTTEE
+3815 TARTTEE
-3822 SRQQYRPVAKRGA
+3822 SRQQYRPAAKRGA
-3835 VLYFVISQL
+3835 VLYFIISQL

-3849 MYEYSLSAFLHD
+3849 MYEYSLSAFLYD

-3868 KSDASFEIR
+3868 KSDASFEIQ

-3885 TLTYNLYSY
+3885 TLTYNLYTY

-3900 AKDKLMLSF
+3900 AKDKVMLSF
-3909 QMAVRLLGQDGRMP
+3909 QMALRLLSQEGRMH
-3923 QHELEFFLR
+3923 QNELEFFLR
-3932 GCVLASKSFPP
+3932 GCVLASKSFPA
-3943 NPAAWLTE
+3943 NPVQWLTE
-3951 RQWNDICK
+3951 RQWNDVCK
-3959 LATTVDVFAHLAEDV
+3959 LASSVQVFEHLTEDV
-3974 AAHLDEWQAWSL
+3974 AANPEEWQAWAE
-3986 LDRPEEIKE
+3986 LDRPDELSH
-3995 ADNAP
+3995 NP
-4000 PCGYAAKMSDFQLLC
+4000 LPCGYSNKVSEFQFLC
-4015 LLRCFRADRVYG
+4015 LLRCFRSDRVYS
-4027 AVTNF
+4027 AVMNF
-4032 IAACDLLG
+4032 ISTCDLLG
-4040 EQFVMPPILQY
+4040 EQFVMPPILRY

-4073 PADEIVKLATKEV
+4073 PTDEIVRLAAKEV
-4086 GLDKLR
+4086 GPDKMR
-4092 SIALGQ
+4092 SISLGQ
-4098 GQGGEAMKLVEVG
+4098 GQGEEAMRLIEVG

-4117 VLLQNCHLLS
+4117 VLLQNCHLLT
-4127 AWMKDLEKVLEKMD
+4127 AWMKEVEKALEKMD
-4141 ASQVHEQFRLW
+4141 SSQVHEQFRLW
-4152 LTTEPSAQFPMGIL
+4152 LTTEPSEEFPMGIL

-4228 WNVVYD
+4228 WNVIYD

-4255 LSKDPLPW
+4255 LNKDPLPW
-4263 DTLRYLVG
+4263 ETLRYLVG

-4285 RIVKTYLE
+4285 RIVQTYLA
-4293 EYFGDFLF
+4293 EYFGDYLF
-4301 DTFQPFHFFVEK
+4301 DTFQPFHFFVDP
-4313 GVVDY
+4313 GVADY
-4318 CLPPG
+4318 CLPAW
-4323 STDPETKVTL
+4323 STDAEKHITL
-4333 AQMVAQISTF
+4333 AQMVAHVDTF

-4348 PDVFGLHPNAETGY
+4348 PDVFGLHSNAETGY
-4362 LRHSTETLW
+4362 LQHSTETLW
-4371 SSLLELM
+4371 ASLTELM
-4378 PRASAV
+4378 PRVSTV
-4384 AVGGETREAKLTRF
+4384 SVGEETHEAKLTKF
-4398 TEEILAQIPEPF
+4398 TEEILNQIPQQF
-4410 DVKAVS
+4410 DMKVVAR
-4416 SKEVEQAEA
+4416 KELERATA
-4425 NGYDVVQ
+4425 SGYQVVQ

-4438 LQEIERWNL
+4438 LQEMERWNT
-4447 LVNAI
+4447 LVSVI
-4452 TASLK
+4452 TSSLK
-4457 ELQKALAGVIGMSG
+4457 ELQKALAGIIGMSN
-4471 ELDELASAL
+4471 ELDELESAL
-4480 DNGQLPQSWRRH
+4480 DNGQLPQSWRRY

-4503 MAHFQ
+4503 IVHFQ
-4508 RRYKQYLAWSMD
+4508 RRYEQYLSWNTN

-4533 PESYLS
+4533 PDSYLS
-4539 ALVQVTCRKYGWPLD
+4539 ALVQVTCRKYRWPLD
-4554 RSTVMTTVTSFASAD
+4554 RSTMMTTATAFATPE
-4569 DVTAAPADGAY
+4569 DVTTMPEDGAY
-4580 VSGFYL
+4580 VSGLFL

-4592 SERHTLAT
+4592 PERRALAP

-4618 ELSRVKTMG
+4618 ESSRVKTVG
-4627 TFKTPVYVNGD
+4627 TFKTPVYVNSD
-4638 RRNAGGV
+4638 RRNAAGV
-4645 GLVFMADLPSQIH
+4645 GLVFIADLPSDMH
-4658 PSLWVLESVALL
+4658 PSLWVLENVALL